1 MLVYQNYHRHSHYTN
16 PRVPD
21 SVVKNEDYA
30 KRAVE
35 LGQTI
40 LSSCEHGW
48 QGNYAECYDLAKANG
63 LKMLFASEAYWVKD
77 RLEKDKTNCHIFLA
91 AKNERG
97 RQALNDVLSE
107 ANISGFYNR
116 PRLDLPL
123 LLSLPSDDIWCTSA
137 CIAGW
142 LYEDADECWKRV
154 ADHFGKNFFLEIQYH
169 NCDFRPDSPFKGQA
183 ELNQHVLE
191 LSRSWGVPII
201 MGCDSHYILPSDAQ
215 ARTDYTNSKGIEY
228 EDEAG
233 MILDFP
239 DGDTAYQRFAQ
250 QAVLSHDEI
259 MEAINNTNV
268 FAEVEEYDS
277 PIFNTDIKMPSM
289 YPGWTQE
296 QKDEEYKRLVL
307 SGWEEYKSEVP
318 EEQWPHYEEEIAKEM
333 QVVIDTKMADYFIL
347 NHHVIKRGKENGGW
361 LTKSG
366 RGSCVSFATNKFL
379 GFTEVDRIAA
389 PVHMYPERFMSTERI
404 LVSMT
409 LPDIDF
415 NVADAAPFAKAQK
428 EILGEEHAYPML
440 AYGTMLTSA
449 AWKLYAKAQ
458 DIPFEV
464 ANEVSNQIKRYEL
477 AVKHAEEDEKDDI
490 DVYDYISPQYK
501 DVFEGSKGYR
511 GIISSWSIAPCAYLL
526 YGGNIR
532 KEIGLVRIKDN
543 LCCCMDGHWAERN
556 HFLKNDLLTVKVVDL
571 IYQIFHRIGMEPPS
585 VTELLKWCATD
596 DKVWDLYK
604 RGATMCLNQV
614 ERSGTS
620 VRVAKY
626 QPRNISELS
635 AFIAAIRPGFKSL
648 YKTFESRVPFSYGV
662 KAFDNLIQTKEMPN
676 SYVLYQEQEM
686 QALHYAG
693 IPMSECYTAIKNI
706 AKKRKEKVLAYKDV
720 FKKGFAKAIVED
732 EGKTEEEADELTNK
746 LWQIIEDSASYSFN
760 CISGD
765 TRIQRGSKGKCAFQP
780 TVDEMYHIMND
791 SAYAKRTGHRSLHDK
806 YKREGYGTA
815 LSMYDDGRL
824 RKNRIVDIVPSGTQ
838 QTYLVKTAS
847 GCQVECT
854 LNHSFPTP
862 FGKKKLSELRI
873 GDQLYCKGAYEK
885 CTAKYVFTDGNYESN
900 LPVKGQRGFQKHPN
914 GASVVYNET
923 RAKHKALRDCCECC
937 GREYSDDVRFEL
949 HHKDLNRY
957 NNTEDNYQWLCV
969 SCHKKAHYQANRR
982 KVYEKGI
989 PTYLDEIIEISPCR
1003 KTTTYDIEMADP
1015 AHTFVSESGLIVSNC
1030 SHSYCV
1036 ALDSL
1041 YEAWLKANH
1050 PLEFYEVAL
1059 NLYEKKGDKDKVAAL
1074 KEEAEKYVDILFPPM
1089 RYGQDNRRMQADPA
1103 TNSIVNSLGS
1113 IKGMSKTMGA
1123 KLYECSQEEHRSFF
1137 DVLRWLDA
1145 RSIKSAKVEPLI
1157 KIDYFNCFGNNV
1169 ELLRLLAWWDFLK
1182 QGTAKSISKDKLVP
1196 EFETMLAKHAT
1207 DKGVKDE
1214 PLKSYKITD
1223 MDGLL
1228 HDVEEYVYSLH
1239 LEELTY
1245 RVKAANQNEILG
1257 YVDMTTQKE
1266 EDRRKLYLL
1275 DVRPL
1280 IGKWNAGKPWKYVF
1294 HCKSVG
1300 SGKVSQLSVTPYLY
1314 NSAVAPAMKGDVI
1327 FAKKVHKDTKG
1338 YWQLD
1343 SYDILPG

>member
-16 PRVPD
+16 PRIPD
-21 SVVKNEDYA
+21 SVTTNEDYA

-48 QGNYAECYDLAKANG
+48 QGNYAECYELAKANG
-63 LKMLFASEAYWVKD
+63 LKLLFATEAYWVKD

-123 LLSLPSDDIWCTSA
+123 LLSLPPDDVWCTSA

-142 LYEDADECWKRV
+142 LYEDADALWKQL
-154 ADHFGKNFFLEIQYH
+154 ADHFGKNFFLEVQYH
-169 NCDFRPDSPFKGQA
+169 NTEPQA
-183 ELNQHVLE
+183 ELNRHILE
-191 LSRSWGVPII
+191 LSKAWDVPII
-201 MGCDSHYILPSDAQ
+201 MGCDSHYIALPDAQ
-215 ARTDYTNSKGIEY
+215 NRTDYLVSKNITYPEEEGWY
-228 EDEAG
+228 
-233 MILDFP
+233 LDMP
-239 DGDTAYQRFAQ
+239 DGDEAYQRFARQ
-250 QAVLSHDEI
+250 GVLSHDEI
-259 MEAINNTNV
+259 LAAVGNTNV
-268 FAEVEEYDS
+268 FAEVEDYDS

-289 YPGWTQE
+289 YPDWTQE
-296 QKDEEYKRLVL
+296 QKDAEYKRLVL
-307 SGWEEYKSEVP
+307 SGWDTYKPEVP
-318 EEQWPHYEEEIAKEM
+318 KDQWPHYEEEIAKEM

-347 NHHVIKRGKENGGW
+347 NYHVIKRGKENGGW
-361 LTKSG
+361 LTRTG
-366 RGSCVSFATNKFL
+366 RGSCVSFITNKLL

-389 PVHMYPERFMSTERI
+389 PVHMYPERFMTTERI
-404 LVSMT
+404 LQANSC
-409 LPDIDF
+409 PDIDF
-415 NVADAAPFAKAQK
+415 NVADATPFAKAQQ
-428 EILGEEHAYPML
+428 EVLGEDHAYPML

-458 DIPFEV
+458 DIPFEI

-477 AVKHAEEDEKDDI
+477 AVKHADEDEKDDI
-490 DVYDYISPQYK
+490 DVYDYISPQYR

-511 GIISSWSIAPCAYLL
+511 GIVSSWSIAPCAYLL
-526 YGGNIR
+526 YAGSIR

-556 HFLKNDLLTVKVVDL
+556 HFLKNDQLTVKVWDL
-571 IYQIFHRIGMEPPS
+571 IYRIFHRLGTEPPS
-585 VTELLKWCATD
+585 VTELLKWCELD
-596 DKVWDLYK
+596 DKPWDLYK
-604 RGATMCLNQV
+604 RGATLCLNQV
-614 ERSGTS
+614 EKKGTS
-620 VRVAKY
+620 ARVAKY
-626 QPRNISELS
+626 QPRNISELA
-635 AFIAAIRPGFKSL
+635 AFIAAIRPGFASMFS
-648 YKTFESRVPFSYGV
+648 TFASRVPFSYGV
-662 KAFDNLIQTKEMPN
+662 KAFDDLIQTKEMPN

-706 AKKRKEKVLAYKDV
+706 AKKRKEKVFAYKDV
-720 FKKGFAKAIVED
+720 FKKGFTKAIVED
-732 EGKTEEEADELTNK
+732 EGKTEEDADELTNK
-746 LWQIIEDSASYSFN
+746 LWQIIEDSASYIFN

-765 TRIQRGSKGKCAFQP
+765 TRIQRGTKGKYSFRP
-780 TVDEMYHIMND
+780 TIDEMYHIMHD
-791 SAYAKRTGHRSLHDK
+791 SAYAKATGHRSLHEK

-815 LSMYDDGRL
+815 LSMYEDGRL
-824 RKNRIVDIVPSGTQ
+824 RLNRIVDIVPSGVQ
-838 QTYLVKTAS
+838 QTYIVKTAS
-847 GCQVECT
+847 GCRVECT
-854 LNHSFPTP
+854 MEHSFPTP
-862 FGKKKLSELRI
+862 SGKKKLFELRV
-873 GDQLYCKGAYEK
+873 GDQLYCKGEYEK
-885 CTAKYVFTDGNYESN
+885 CATKYAFTDGNYESN
-900 LPVKGQRGFQKHPN
+900 LPKKGQMGFQKHPN
-914 GASVVYNET
+914 GASVVYNES
-923 RAKHKALRDCCECC
+923 RARHKANRDRCECC

-949 HHKDLNRY
+949 HHKDLYRC
-957 NNTEDNYQWLCV
+957 NNTEENYQWLCV

-989 PTYLDEIIEISPCR
+989 PTYLDEIVEISTCR
-1003 KTTTYDIEMADP
+1003 ETTTYDIEMADP
-1015 AHTFVSESGLIVSNC
+1015 AHNFVTESGLIVSNC
-1030 SHSYCV
+1030 SHAYCV

-1059 NLYEKKGDKDKVAAL
+1059 NLYEQKGDKDKVAAL
-1074 KEEAEKYVDILFPPM
+1074 KEEAERYFDILFPPM
-1089 RYGQDNRRMQADPA
+1089 RYGQDNRQMRADSA

-1123 KLYECSQEEHRSFF
+1123 KLYECAQQNHKSFF

-1145 RSIKSAKVEPLI
+1145 RSIKSAKIEPLI
-1157 KIDYFNCFGNNV
+1157 KIDYFSRFGNNV
-1169 ELLRLLAWWDFLK
+1169 ELMRLLQLWDFLK
-1182 QGTAKSISKDKLVP
+1182 QGTAKSIAKEKLDP
-1196 EFETMLAKHAT
+1196 TFEEILARHAS
-1207 DKGVKDE
+1207 DLSVKGE

-1223 MDGLL
+1223 IDGLL
-1228 HDVEEYVYSLH
+1228 DEVEKHIFSLH
-1239 LEELTY
+1239 LEELPY

-1314 NSAVAPAMKGDVI
+1314 NSSPCPAMKGDVI
-1327 FAKKVHKDTKG
+1327 FAKHVHKDDKG

-1343 SYDILPG
+1343 SYDILPA

>member
-16 PRVPD
+16 TRVPD
-21 SVVKNEDYA
+21 SVVTNEDYA

-48 QGNYAECYDLAKANG
+48 QGNYAECYDLAKAHG
-63 LKMLFASEAYWVKD
+63 LKLLFASEAYWVKD

-116 PRLDLPL
+116 PRVDLPL

-142 LYEDADECWKRV
+142 LYEDADECWKQM
-154 ADHFGKNFFLEIQYH
+154 ADHFGKNFFLEVQYH

-183 ELNQHVLE
+183 DLNQHILE

-215 ARTDYTNSKGIEY
+215 ARTDYTNSKGITY
-228 EDEAG
+228 EDEEG

-307 SGWEEYKSEVP
+307 CGWDAYKSEVP
-318 EEQWPHYEEEIAKEM
+318 EEKWPHYEEEIAKEM
-333 QVVIDTKMADYFIL
+333 QVVIDTKMSDYFIL

-361 LTKSG
+361 LTRTG
-366 RGSCVSFATNKFL
+366 RGSAGSFFTNKLL
-379 GFTEVDRIAA
+379 GFTEMDRISA

-404 LVSMT
+404 LQSGS

-428 EILGEEHAYPML
+428 EVLGEEHAYPML

-458 DIPFEV
+458 DIPFEI
-464 ANEVSNQIKRYEL
+464 ANEVSNQIKRYEM

-620 VRVAKY
+620 ARVAKY

-760 CISGD
+760 CVAGN
-765 TRIQRGSKGKCAFQP
+765 TRIRLVGVDHESGKWIP
-780 TVDEMYHIMND
+780 TVDALYKMQQ
-791 SAYAKRTGHRSLHDK
+791 SGRLH
-806 YKREGYGTA
+806 YGRA
-815 LSMYDDGRL
+815 LSMFEDGSIRPNL
-824 RKNRIVDIVPSGTQ
+824 IKQIVPSGTQ
-838 QTYLVKTAS
+838 MTYLVCTNTGFK
-847 GCQVECT
+847 VECT
-854 LNHSFPTP
+854 MEHKFPTP
-862 FGKKKLSELRI
+862 RGELPLYKLHWDDEV
-873 GDQLYCKGAYEK
+873 
-885 CTAKYVFTDGNYESN
+885 YVDYGGGY
-900 LPVKGQRGFQKHPN
+900 
-914 GASVVYNET
+914 ASVD
-923 RAKHKALRDCCECC
+923 RIA
-937 GREYSDDVRFEL
+937 
-949 HHKDLNRY
+949 
-957 NNTEDNYQWLCV
+957 
-969 SCHKKAHYQANRR
+969 
-982 KVYEKGI
+982 
-989 PTYLDEIIEISPCR
+989 IIEPAGE
-1003 KTTTYDIEMADP
+1003 TTTYDIEMADP
-1015 AHTFVSESGLIVSNC
+1015 AHNFVTESGLIVSNC

-1059 NLYEKKGDKDKVAAL
+1059 NLYEQKGDKDKVAAL
-1074 KEEAEKYVDILFPPM
+1074 KEEAEKYFDILFPPM
-1089 RYGQDNRRMQADPA
+1089 RYGQDNRQMRADPA

-1113 IKGMSKTMGA
+1113 IKGMSKAMGA
-1123 KLYECSQEEHRSFF
+1123 KLYECARQDHKSFF
-1137 DVLRWLDA
+1137 DVLKWLDE
-1145 RSIKSAKVEPLI
+1145 RSIKSAKVIPLV
-1157 KIDYFNCFGNNV
+1157 KIDYFNSFGNNV
-1169 ELLRLLAWWDFLK
+1169 ELLRLITWWDFFK
-1182 QGTAKSISKDKLVP
+1182 QGTAKTISKDKLSP
-1196 EFETMLAKHAT
+1196 AFEEMLAHYAS
-1207 DKGVKDE
+1207 DKSVKGE
-1214 PLKSYKITD
+1214 PLKSYKIND
-1223 MDGLL
+1223 MEGLL
-1228 HDVEEYVYSLH
+1228 KAIEEYVFSLH
-1239 LEELTY
+1239 LEELPY

-1300 SGKVSQLSVTPYLY
+1300 SGKVSQLSVTPYRY
-1314 NSAVAPAMKGDVI
+1314 NNTIAKALKGDI
-1327 FAKKVHKDTKG
+1327 ILAKHVHKNEKG
-1338 YWQLD
+1338 YWELD
-1343 SYDILPG
+1343 DYEILPG

>member
-16 PRVPD
+16 TRVPD
-21 SVVKNEDYA
+21 SVVTNEDYA

-63 LKMLFASEAYWVKD
+63 LKLLFASEAYWVKD

-116 PRLDLPL
+116 PRVDLPL

-142 LYEDADECWKRV
+142 LYEDADECWKQM
-154 ADHFGKNFFLEIQYH
+154 ADHFGKNFFLEVQYH

-228 EDEAG
+228 EDETG

-307 SGWEEYKSEVP
+307 CGWDAYKSEVP
-318 EEQWPHYEEEIAKEM
+318 EEKWPHYEEEIAKEM
-333 QVVIDTKMADYFIL
+333 QVVIDTKMSDYFIL
-347 NHHVIKRGKENGGW
+347 NHHVIRRGKENGGW
-361 LTKSG
+361 LTRTG
-366 RGSCVSFATNKFL
+366 RGSAGSFFTNKLL
-379 GFTEVDRIAA
+379 GFTEMDRISA

-404 LVSMT
+404 LQSGS

-428 EILGEEHAYPML
+428 EVLGEEHAYPML

-458 DIPFEV
+458 DIPFEI
-464 ANEVSNQIKRYEL
+464 ANEVSNQIKRYEM
-477 AVKHAEEDEKDDI
+477 AVKHAEEDEKDEI

-620 VRVAKY
+620 ARVAKY

-635 AFIAAIRPGFKSL
+635 AFIAAIRPG
-648 YKTFESRVPFSYGV
+648 
-662 KAFDNLIQTKEMPN
+662 
-676 SYVLYQEQEM
+676 
-686 QALHYAG
+686 
-693 IPMSECYTAIKNI
+693 
-706 AKKRKEKVLAYKDV
+706 
-720 FKKGFAKAIVED
+720 
-732 EGKTEEEADELTNK
+732 
-746 LWQIIEDSASYSFN
+746 
-760 CISGD
+760 
-765 TRIQRGSKGKCAFQP
+765 
-780 TVDEMYHIMND
+780 
-791 SAYAKRTGHRSLHDK
+791 
-806 YKREGYGTA
+806 
-815 LSMYDDGRL
+815 
-824 RKNRIVDIVPSGTQ
+824 
-838 QTYLVKTAS
+838 
-847 GCQVECT
+847 
-854 LNHSFPTP
+854 
-862 FGKKKLSELRI
+862 
-873 GDQLYCKGAYEK
+873 
-885 CTAKYVFTDGNYESN
+885 
-900 LPVKGQRGFQKHPN
+900 
-914 GASVVYNET
+914 
-923 RAKHKALRDCCECC
+923 
-937 GREYSDDVRFEL
+937 
-949 HHKDLNRY
+949 
-957 NNTEDNYQWLCV
+957 
-969 SCHKKAHYQANRR
+969 
-982 KVYEKGI
+982 
-989 PTYLDEIIEISPCR
+989 
-1003 KTTTYDIEMADP
+1003 
-1015 AHTFVSESGLIVSNC
+1015 
-1030 SHSYCV
+1030 
-1036 ALDSL
+1036 
-1041 YEAWLKANH
+1041 
-1050 PLEFYEVAL
+1050 
-1059 NLYEKKGDKDKVAAL
+1059 
-1074 KEEAEKYVDILFPPM
+1074 
-1089 RYGQDNRRMQADPA
+1089 
-1103 TNSIVNSLGS
+1103 
-1113 IKGMSKTMGA
+1113 
-1123 KLYECSQEEHRSFF
+1123 
-1137 DVLRWLDA
+1137 
-1145 RSIKSAKVEPLI
+1145 
-1157 KIDYFNCFGNNV
+1157 
-1169 ELLRLLAWWDFLK
+1169 
-1182 QGTAKSISKDKLVP
+1182 
-1196 EFETMLAKHAT
+1196 
-1207 DKGVKDE
+1207 
-1214 PLKSYKITD
+1214 
-1223 MDGLL
+1223 
-1228 HDVEEYVYSLH
+1228 
-1239 LEELTY
+1239 
-1245 RVKAANQNEILG
+1245 
-1257 YVDMTTQKE
+1257 
-1266 EDRRKLYLL
+1266 
-1275 DVRPL
+1275 
-1280 IGKWNAGKPWKYVF
+1280 
-1294 HCKSVG
+1294 
-1300 SGKVSQLSVTPYLY
+1300 
-1314 NSAVAPAMKGDVI
+1314 
-1327 FAKKVHKDTKG
+1327 
-1338 YWQLD
+1338 
-1343 SYDILPG
+1343 

>member
-1 MLVYQNYHRHSHYTN
+1 
-16 PRVPD
+16 
-21 SVVKNEDYA
+21 
-30 KRAVE
+30 
-35 LGQTI
+35 
-40 LSSCEHGW
+40 
-48 QGNYAECYDLAKANG
+48 
-63 LKMLFASEAYWVKD
+63 
-77 RLEKDKTNCHIFLA
+77 
-91 AKNERG
+91 
-97 RQALNDVLSE
+97 
-107 ANISGFYNR
+107 
-116 PRLDLPL
+116 
-123 LLSLPSDDIWCTSA
+123 
-137 CIAGW
+137 
-142 LYEDADECWKRV
+142 
-154 ADHFGKNFFLEIQYH
+154 
-169 NCDFRPDSPFKGQA
+169 
-183 ELNQHVLE
+183 
-191 LSRSWGVPII
+191 
-201 MGCDSHYILPSDAQ
+201 
-215 ARTDYTNSKGIEY
+215 
-228 EDEAG
+228 
-233 MILDFP
+233 
-239 DGDTAYQRFAQ
+239 
-250 QAVLSHDEI
+250 
-259 MEAINNTNV
+259 
-268 FAEVEEYDS
+268 
-277 PIFNTDIKMPSM
+277 
-289 YPGWTQE
+289 
-296 QKDEEYKRLVL
+296 
-307 SGWEEYKSEVP
+307 
-318 EEQWPHYEEEIAKEM
+318 
-333 QVVIDTKMADYFIL
+333 
-347 NHHVIKRGKENGGW
+347 
-361 LTKSG
+361 
-366 RGSCVSFATNKFL
+366 
-379 GFTEVDRIAA
+379 
-389 PVHMYPERFMSTERI
+389 
-404 LVSMT
+404 
-409 LPDIDF
+409 
-415 NVADAAPFAKAQK
+415 
-428 EILGEEHAYPML
+428 
-440 AYGTMLTSA
+440 
-449 AWKLYAKAQ
+449 
-458 DIPFEV
+458 
-464 ANEVSNQIKRYEL
+464 
-477 AVKHAEEDEKDDI
+477 
-490 DVYDYISPQYK
+490 
-501 DVFEGSKGYR
+501 
-511 GIISSWSIAPCAYLL
+511 
-526 YGGNIR
+526 
-532 KEIGLVRIKDN
+532 
-543 LCCCMDGHWAERN
+543 
-556 HFLKNDLLTVKVVDL
+556 
-571 IYQIFHRIGMEPPS
+571 MEPPS

-620 VRVAKY
+620 ARVAKY

-648 YKTFESRVPFSYGV
+648 YKTFESRVPFSYCV

-732 EGKTEEEADELTNK
+732 EGKSEEEADELTNK

-760 CISGD
+760 
-765 TRIQRGSKGKCAFQP
+765 A
-780 TVDEMYHIMND
+780 
-791 SAYAKRTGHRSLHDK
+791 
-806 YKREGYGTA
+806 
-815 LSMYDDGRL
+815 
-824 RKNRIVDIVPSGTQ
+824 
-838 QTYLVKTAS
+838 
-847 GCQVECT
+847 
-854 LNHSFPTP
+854 
-862 FGKKKLSELRI
+862 
-873 GDQLYCKGAYEK
+873 
-885 CTAKYVFTDGNYESN
+885 
-900 LPVKGQRGFQKHPN
+900 
-914 GASVVYNET
+914 
-923 RAKHKALRDCCECC
+923 
-937 GREYSDDVRFEL
+937 
-949 HHKDLNRY
+949 
-957 NNTEDNYQWLCV
+957 
-969 SCHKKAHYQANRR
+969 
-982 KVYEKGI
+982 
-989 PTYLDEIIEISPCR
+989 
-1003 KTTTYDIEMADP
+1003 
-1015 AHTFVSESGLIVSNC
+1015 

-1074 KEEAEKYVDILFPPM
+1074 KEEAEKYFDILFPPM

-1103 TNSIVNSLGS
+1103 TNSIINSLGS

-1182 QGTAKSISKDKLVP
+1182 QGTAKSISKEKLVP

-1228 HDVEEYVYSLH
+1228 HDIEEYVYSLH

-1343 SYDILPG
+1343 NYDILPG

>member
-16 PRVPD
+16 TRVPD
-21 SVVKNEDYA
+21 SVVTNEDYA

-63 LKMLFASEAYWVKD
+63 LKLLFASEAYWVKD

-116 PRLDLPL
+116 PRVDLPL

-142 LYEDADECWKRV
+142 LYEDADECWKQM
-154 ADHFGKNFFLEIQYH
+154 ADHFGKNFFLEVQYH

-228 EDEAG
+228 EDETG

-307 SGWEEYKSEVP
+307 CGWDAYKSEVP
-318 EEQWPHYEEEIAKEM
+318 EEKWTHYEEEIAKEM
-333 QVVIDTKMADYFIL
+333 QVVIDTKMSDYFIL

-361 LTKSG
+361 LTRTG
-366 RGSCVSFATNKFL
+366 RGSAGSFFTNKLL
-379 GFTEVDRIAA
+379 GFTEMDRISA

-404 LVSMT
+404 LQSGS

-428 EILGEEHAYPML
+428 EVLGEERAYPML

-458 DIPFEV
+458 DIPFEI
-464 ANEVSNQIKRYEL
+464 ANEVSNQIKRYEM

-620 VRVAKY
+620 ARVAKY

-662 KAFDNLIQTKEMPN
+662 KAFDNLIQTNEMPN

-732 EGKTEEEADELTNK
+732 EGKSEEEADELTNK

-760 CISGD
+760 
-765 TRIQRGSKGKCAFQP
+765 A
-780 TVDEMYHIMND
+780 
-791 SAYAKRTGHRSLHDK
+791 
-806 YKREGYGTA
+806 
-815 LSMYDDGRL
+815 
-824 RKNRIVDIVPSGTQ
+824 
-838 QTYLVKTAS
+838 
-847 GCQVECT
+847 
-854 LNHSFPTP
+854 
-862 FGKKKLSELRI
+862 
-873 GDQLYCKGAYEK
+873 
-885 CTAKYVFTDGNYESN
+885 
-900 LPVKGQRGFQKHPN
+900 
-914 GASVVYNET
+914 
-923 RAKHKALRDCCECC
+923 
-937 GREYSDDVRFEL
+937 
-949 HHKDLNRY
+949 
-957 NNTEDNYQWLCV
+957 
-969 SCHKKAHYQANRR
+969 
-982 KVYEKGI
+982 
-989 PTYLDEIIEISPCR
+989 
-1003 KTTTYDIEMADP
+1003 
-1015 AHTFVSESGLIVSNC
+1015 

-1059 NLYEKKGDKDKVAAL
+1059 NLYEQKGDKDKVAAL
-1074 KEEAEKYVDILFPPM
+1074 KEEAEKYFDILFPPM
-1089 RYGQDNRRMQADPA
+1089 RYGQDNRQMRADPK

-1113 IKGMSKTMGA
+1113 IKGMSKAMGA
-1123 KLYECSQEEHRSFF
+1123 KLYECAQQDHKSFF
-1137 DVLRWLDA
+1137 DVLKWLDE
-1145 RSIKSAKVEPLI
+1145 RSIKSAKVIPLV
-1157 KIDYFNCFGNNV
+1157 KIDYFNSFGNNV
-1169 ELLRLLAWWDFLK
+1169 ELLRLITWWDFFK
-1182 QGTAKSISKDKLVP
+1182 QGTAKTISKDKLSP
-1196 EFETMLAKHAT
+1196 AFEEMLSRYAS
-1207 DKGVKDE
+1207 DKSVKGE
-1214 PLKSYKITD
+1214 PLKSYKIND

-1228 HDVEEYVYSLH
+1228 EAIEEYVFSLH
-1239 LEELTY
+1239 LEELPY

-1300 SGKVSQLSVTPYLY
+1300 SGKVSQLSVTPYRY
-1314 NSAVAPAMKGDVI
+1314 NNTIAKALKGDI
-1327 FAKKVHKDTKG
+1327 ILAKHVHKNEKG
-1338 YWQLD
+1338 YWELD
-1343 SYDILPG
+1343 DYEILPG

>member
-16 PRVPD
+16 TRVPD
-21 SVVKNEDYA
+21 SVVTNEDYA

-63 LKMLFASEAYWVKD
+63 LKLLFASEAYWVKD

-116 PRLDLPL
+116 PRVDLPL
-123 LLSLPSDDIWCTSA
+123 LLSLPPDDIWCTSA

-142 LYEDADECWKRV
+142 LYEDADECWKQM
-154 ADHFGKNFFLEIQYH
+154 ADHFGKNFFLEVQYH

-228 EDEAG
+228 EDETG

-307 SGWEEYKSEVP
+307 CGWDAYKSEVS
-318 EEQWPHYEEEIAKEM
+318 EEKWTHYEEEIAKEM
-333 QVVIDTKMADYFIL
+333 QVVIDTKMSDYFIL

-361 LTKSG
+361 LTRTG
-366 RGSCVSFATNKFL
+366 RGSAGSFFTNKLL
-379 GFTEVDRIAA
+379 GFTEMDRISA

-404 LVSMT
+404 LQSGS

-428 EILGEEHAYPML
+428 EVLGEEHAYPML

-458 DIPFEV
+458 DIPFEI
-464 ANEVSNQIKRYEL
+464 ANEVSNQIKRYEM

-532 KEIGLVRIKDN
+532 KEIGLVKIKDN

-620 VRVAKY
+620 ARVAKY

-662 KAFDNLIQTKEMPN
+662 KAFDNLIQTNEMPN

-732 EGKTEEEADELTNK
+732 EGKSEEEADELTNK

-760 CISGD
+760 
-765 TRIQRGSKGKCAFQP
+765 A
-780 TVDEMYHIMND
+780 
-791 SAYAKRTGHRSLHDK
+791 
-806 YKREGYGTA
+806 
-815 LSMYDDGRL
+815 
-824 RKNRIVDIVPSGTQ
+824 
-838 QTYLVKTAS
+838 
-847 GCQVECT
+847 
-854 LNHSFPTP
+854 
-862 FGKKKLSELRI
+862 
-873 GDQLYCKGAYEK
+873 
-885 CTAKYVFTDGNYESN
+885 
-900 LPVKGQRGFQKHPN
+900 
-914 GASVVYNET
+914 
-923 RAKHKALRDCCECC
+923 
-937 GREYSDDVRFEL
+937 
-949 HHKDLNRY
+949 
-957 NNTEDNYQWLCV
+957 
-969 SCHKKAHYQANRR
+969 
-982 KVYEKGI
+982 
-989 PTYLDEIIEISPCR
+989 
-1003 KTTTYDIEMADP
+1003 
-1015 AHTFVSESGLIVSNC
+1015 

-1059 NLYEKKGDKDKVAAL
+1059 NLYEQKGDKDKVAAL
-1074 KEEAEKYVDILFPPM
+1074 KEEAEKYFDILFPPM
-1089 RYGQDNRRMQADPA
+1089 RYGQDNRQMRADPA

-1113 IKGMSKTMGA
+1113 IKGMSKAMGA
-1123 KLYECSQEEHRSFF
+1123 KLYECARQDHKSFF
-1137 DVLRWLDA
+1137 DVLKWLDE
-1145 RSIKSAKVEPLI
+1145 RSIKSAKVIPLV
-1157 KIDYFNCFGNNV
+1157 KIDYFNSFGNNV
-1169 ELLRLLAWWDFLK
+1169 ELLRLITWWDFFK
-1182 QGTAKSISKDKLVP
+1182 QGTAKTISKDKLSP
-1196 EFETMLAKHAT
+1196 AFEEMLSRYAS
-1207 DKGVKDE
+1207 DKSVKGE
-1214 PLKSYKITD
+1214 PLKSYKIND

-1228 HDVEEYVYSLH
+1228 EAIDEYVFSLH
-1239 LEELTY
+1239 LEELPY

-1280 IGKWNAGKPWKYVF
+1280 IGKWNAGKPWNYIF

-1300 SGKVSQLSVTPYLY
+1300 SGKVSQLSVTPYRY
-1314 NSAVAPAMKGDVI
+1314 NNTITKALKGDI
-1327 FAKKVHKDTKG
+1327 ILAKHVHKNEKG
-1338 YWQLD
+1338 YWELD
-1343 SYDILPG
+1343 DYEILPG

>member
-16 PRVPD
+16 TRVPD
-21 SVVKNEDYA
+21 SVVTNEDYA

-35 LGQTI
+35 LGQAI

-63 LKMLFASEAYWVKD
+63 LKLLFASEAYWVKD

-116 PRLDLPL
+116 PRVDLPL

-142 LYEDADECWKRV
+142 LYEDADECWKQM
-154 ADHFGKNFFLEIQYH
+154 ADHFGKNFFLEVQYH

-183 ELNQHVLE
+183 DLNQHILE

-215 ARTDYTNSKGIEY
+215 ARTDYTNSKGITY
-228 EDEAG
+228 EDEEG

-307 SGWEEYKSEVP
+307 CGWEEYKSEVP

-347 NHHVIKRGKENGGW
+347 NYHVIKRGKENGGW
-361 LTKSG
+361 LTKTG
-366 RGSCVSFATNKFL
+366 RGSCVSFITNKLL

-389 PVHMYPERFMSTERI
+389 PVHMYPERFMTTERI
-404 LVSMT
+404 LKAGT
-409 LPDIDF
+409 CPDIDF
-415 NVADAAPFAKAQK
+415 NVAEQEPFAKAQQ
-428 EILGEEHAYPML
+428 EVLGEDHAYPML

-458 DIPFEV
+458 DIPFEL
-464 ANEVSNQIKRYEL
+464 ANTVSEQIKRYET
-477 AVKHAEEDEKDDI
+477 AVKHADEDEKDDI
-490 DVYDYISPQYK
+490 DVYDYISSELK
-501 DVFEGSKGYR
+501 EVFEGSKGYR
-511 GIISSWSIAPCAYLL
+511 GIVSSWSVAPCAYLL
-526 YGGNIR
+526 YSGNIR
-532 KEIGLVRIKDN
+532 KEIGLVRIKDH
-543 LCCCMDGHWAERN
+543 LCCCMDGHWAERC
-556 HFLKNDLLTVKVVDL
+556 HFLKNDLLIVSVWKL
-571 IYQIFHRIGMEPPS
+571 IYEVFHRLGTEPFS
-585 VTELLKWCATD
+585 VNELLQKCAIDATP
-596 DKVWDLYK
+596 WDLYK
-604 RGATMCLNQV
+604 RGATLCLNQV
-614 ERSGTS
+614 EKKGTS
-620 VRVAKY
+620 ARVAKY
-626 QPRNISELS
+626 HPTNISELS
-635 AFIAAIRPGFKSL
+635 AFIAAIRPGFASMFS
-648 YKTFESRVPFSYGV
+648 TFASRVPFSYGV

-706 AKKRKEKVLAYKDV
+706 AKKRKEKVFAYKDV
-720 FKKGFAKAIVED
+720 FKKGFSKAIIED
-732 EGKTEEEADELTNK
+732 EKKSPEEADELTEK
-746 LWQIIEDSASYSFN
+746 LWRIIEDSASYIFN
-760 CISGD
+760 CVSGD
-765 TRIQRGSKGKCAFQP
+765 TRLQRAGERNRKFQP
-780 TVDEMYHIMND
+780 TIDEMYRIMHD
-791 SAYAKRTGHRSLHDK
+791 HDFAKQTGHRSLYDK
-806 YKREGYGTA
+806 YHREGYGNA
-815 LSMYDDGRL
+815 LSMCDDGRI
-824 RKNRIVDIVPSGTQ
+824 RKNKIIDIVPSGVQ
-838 QTYLVKTAS
+838 QTFSVRTSFGGY
-847 GCQVECT
+847 VECT
-854 LNHSFPTP
+854 IDHQFPTP
-862 FGKKKLSELRI
+862 DGQKKLRDLRV
-873 GDQLYCKGAYEK
+873 GDKVFCKGKCEK
-885 CTAKYVFTDGNYESN
+885 CRDKYNVGHFKPYDAARSLHREQRDSCEICGAEYDGI
-900 LPVKGQRGFQKHPN
+900 K
-914 GASVVYNET
+914 
-923 RAKHKALRDCCECC
+923 
-937 GREYSDDVRFEL
+937 RFEL
-949 HHKDLNRY
+949 HHKDLNRK
-957 NNTEDNYQWLCV
+957 NDVPENYQWLCV
-969 SCHKKAHYQANRR
+969 SCHKKVHYKANRR

-989 PTYLDEIIEISPCR
+989 PTYLDEIVEITPLR
-1003 KTTTYDIEMADP
+1003 ETTTYDIEMADP
-1015 AHTFVSESGLIVSNC
+1015 AHNFVTESGLVVSNC
-1030 SHSYCV
+1030 SHAYCV

-1059 NLYEKKGDKDKVAAL
+1059 NLYEKKGDKDKVYAL
-1074 KEEAEKYVDILFPPM
+1074 KEEAEKYFDILFPPM
-1089 RYGQDNRRMQADPA
+1089 RYGQDNRQMRADPE

-1113 IKGMSKTMGA
+1113 IKGMSKTMGT

-1137 DVLRWLDA
+1137 DVLRWLDE

-1157 KIDYFNCFGNNV
+1157 KIDYFNQFGNNV
-1169 ELLRLLAWWDFLK
+1169 ELLRLLQWWDFFK
-1182 QGTAKSISKDKLVP
+1182 QGTAKTISKEKLTP
-1196 EFETMLAKHAT
+1196 EFEELLARHAT
-1207 DKGVKDE
+1207 DKSVKDE

-1228 HDVEEYVYSLH
+1228 KDIETHVFSQH
-1239 LEELTY
+1239 LEELPY
-1245 RVKAANQNEILG
+1245 RVKAANQNDILG

-1275 DVRPL
+1275 NVRPL

-1300 SGKVSQLSVTPYLY
+1300 SGKVSQLSVSPYLY

-1327 FAKKVHKDTKG
+1327 LAKHVHKDEKG

-1343 SYDILPG
+1343 SYEILPG

>member
-16 PRVPD
+16 TRVPD
-21 SVVKNEDYA
+21 SVVTNEDYA

-63 LKMLFASEAYWVKD
+63 LKLLFASEAYWVKD

-116 PRLDLPL
+116 PRVDLPL

-142 LYEDADECWKRV
+142 LYEDADECWKQM
-154 ADHFGKNFFLEIQYH
+154 ADHFGKNFFLEVQYH

-228 EDEAG
+228 EDETG

-307 SGWEEYKSEVP
+307 CGWDAYKYEVP
-318 EEQWPHYEEEIAKEM
+318 EEKWTHYEEEIAKEM
-333 QVVIDTKMADYFIL
+333 QVVIDTKMSDYFIL

-361 LTKSG
+361 LTRTG
-366 RGSCVSFATNKFL
+366 RGSAGSFFTNKLL
-379 GFTEVDRIAA
+379 GFTEMDRISA

-404 LVSMT
+404 LQSGS

-428 EILGEEHAYPML
+428 EVLGEEHAYPML

-458 DIPFEV
+458 DIPFEI
-464 ANEVSNQIKRYEL
+464 ANEVSNQIKRYEM

-620 VRVAKY
+620 ARVAKY

-720 FKKGFAKAIVED
+720 FKKGFAKAIVKD

-760 CISGD
+760 CVAGN
-765 TRIQRGSKGKCAFQP
+765 TRIRLVGVDHESGKWIP
-780 TVDEMYHIMND
+780 TVDALYKMQQSGRLHY
-791 SAYAKRTGHRSLHDK
+791 GH
-806 YKREGYGTA
+806 A
-815 LSMYDDGRL
+815 LSMFEDGSIRPNL
-824 RKNRIVDIVPSGTQ
+824 IKQIVPSGTQ
-838 QTYLVKTAS
+838 MTYLVCTNTGFK
-847 GCQVECT
+847 VECT
-854 LNHSFPTP
+854 MEHKFPTP
-862 FGKKKLSELRI
+862 RGELPLYKLHWDDEV
-873 GDQLYCKGAYEK
+873 
-885 CTAKYVFTDGNYESN
+885 YVDYGGGY
-900 LPVKGQRGFQKHPN
+900 
-914 GASVVYNET
+914 ASVD
-923 RAKHKALRDCCECC
+923 RIA
-937 GREYSDDVRFEL
+937 
-949 HHKDLNRY
+949 
-957 NNTEDNYQWLCV
+957 
-969 SCHKKAHYQANRR
+969 
-982 KVYEKGI
+982 
-989 PTYLDEIIEISPCR
+989 IIEPAGE
-1003 KTTTYDIEMADP
+1003 TTTYDIEMADP
-1015 AHTFVSESGLIVSNC
+1015 AHNFVTESGLIVSNC
-1030 SHSYCV
+1030 SHSYCA

-1059 NLYEKKGDKDKVAAL
+1059 NLYEQKGDKDKVAAL
-1074 KEEAEKYVDILFPPM
+1074 KEEAEKYFDILFPPM
-1089 RYGQDNRRMQADPA
+1089 RYGQDNRQMRADLK

-1113 IKGMSKTMGA
+1113 IKGMNKAMGT
-1123 KLYECSQEEHRSFF
+1123 KLYECAQQDHQSFF
-1137 DVLRWLDA
+1137 DVLKWLDE
-1145 RSIKSAKVEPLI
+1145 RSIKSAKVIPLV
-1157 KIDYFNCFGNNV
+1157 KIDYFNSFGNNV
-1169 ELLRLLAWWDFLK
+1169 ELLRLITWWDFFK
-1182 QGTAKSISKDKLVP
+1182 QGTAKTISKDKLSP
-1196 EFETMLAKHAT
+1196 AFEEMLSLYAS
-1207 DKGVKDE
+1207 DKSVKGE
-1214 PLKSYKITD
+1214 PLKSYKIND
-1223 MDGLL
+1223 MNGLL
-1228 HDVEEYVYSLH
+1228 KAIEEYVFSLH
-1239 LEELTY
+1239 LEELPY

-1280 IGKWNAGKPWKYVF
+1280 IGKWNAGKPWKYIF

-1300 SGKVSQLSVTPYLY
+1300 SGKVSQLSVTPYRY
-1314 NSAVAPAMKGDVI
+1314 NNTITKALKGDI
-1327 FAKKVHKDTKG
+1327 ILAKHVHKNEKG
-1338 YWQLD
+1338 YWELD
-1343 SYDILPG
+1343 DYEILPG

>member
-16 PRVPD
+16 TRVPD
-21 SVVKNEDYA
+21 SVVTNEDYA

-63 LKMLFASEAYWVKD
+63 LKLLFASEAYWVKD

-116 PRLDLPL
+116 PRVDLPL
-123 LLSLPSDDIWCTSA
+123 LLSLPADDIWCTSA

-142 LYEDADECWKRV
+142 LYEDADECWKQM
-154 ADHFGKNFFLEIQYH
+154 ADHFGKNFFLEVQYH

-228 EDEAG
+228 EDETG

-307 SGWEEYKSEVP
+307 CGWDAYKSEVP
-318 EEQWPHYEEEIAKEM
+318 EEKWPHYEEEIAKEM
-333 QVVIDTKMADYFIL
+333 QVVIDTKMSDYFIL

-361 LTKSG
+361 LTRTG
-366 RGSCVSFATNKFL
+366 RGSAGSFFTNKLL
-379 GFTEVDRIAA
+379 GFTEMDRISA

-404 LVSMT
+404 LQSGS

-428 EILGEEHAYPML
+428 EVLGEEHAYPML

-458 DIPFEV
+458 DIPFEI
-464 ANEVSNQIKRYEL
+464 ANEVSNQIKRYEM

-620 VRVAKY
+620 ARVAKY

-706 AKKRKEKVLAYKDV
+706 AKKRKEKVLAHKDV

-732 EGKTEEEADELTNK
+732 EGKTEEEADVLTNK

-760 CISGD
+760 
-765 TRIQRGSKGKCAFQP
+765 A
-780 TVDEMYHIMND
+780 
-791 SAYAKRTGHRSLHDK
+791 
-806 YKREGYGTA
+806 
-815 LSMYDDGRL
+815 
-824 RKNRIVDIVPSGTQ
+824 
-838 QTYLVKTAS
+838 
-847 GCQVECT
+847 
-854 LNHSFPTP
+854 
-862 FGKKKLSELRI
+862 
-873 GDQLYCKGAYEK
+873 
-885 CTAKYVFTDGNYESN
+885 
-900 LPVKGQRGFQKHPN
+900 
-914 GASVVYNET
+914 
-923 RAKHKALRDCCECC
+923 
-937 GREYSDDVRFEL
+937 
-949 HHKDLNRY
+949 
-957 NNTEDNYQWLCV
+957 
-969 SCHKKAHYQANRR
+969 
-982 KVYEKGI
+982 
-989 PTYLDEIIEISPCR
+989 
-1003 KTTTYDIEMADP
+1003 
-1015 AHTFVSESGLIVSNC
+1015 

-1059 NLYEKKGDKDKVAAL
+1059 NLYEQKGDKDKVAAL
-1074 KEEAEKYVDILFPPM
+1074 KEEAEKYFDILFPPM
-1089 RYGQDNRRMQADPA
+1089 RYGQDNRQMRADPA

-1113 IKGMSKTMGA
+1113 IKGMSKAMGA
-1123 KLYECSQEEHRSFF
+1123 KLYECARQDHKSFF
-1137 DVLRWLDA
+1137 DVLKWLDE
-1145 RSIKSAKVEPLI
+1145 RSIKSAKVIPLV
-1157 KIDYFNCFGNNV
+1157 KIDYFNSFGNNV
-1169 ELLRLLAWWDFLK
+1169 ELLRLITWWDFFK
-1182 QGTAKSISKDKLVP
+1182 QGTAKTISKDKLSP
-1196 EFETMLAKHAT
+1196 AFEEMLSRYAS
-1207 DKGVKDE
+1207 DKSVKGE
-1214 PLKSYKITD
+1214 PLKSYKIND
-1223 MDGLL
+1223 MEGLL
-1228 HDVEEYVYSLH
+1228 QAIEEYVFSLH
-1239 LEELTY
+1239 LEELPY

-1300 SGKVSQLSVTPYLY
+1300 SGKVSQLSVTPYRY
-1314 NSAVAPAMKGDVI
+1314 NNTIAKALKGDI
-1327 FAKKVHKDTKG
+1327 ILAKHVHKNEKG
-1338 YWQLD
+1338 YWELD
-1343 SYDILPG
+1343 DYEILPG

>member
-21 SVVKNEDYA
+21 SVVTNEDYA

-123 LLSLPSDDIWCTSA
+123 LLSLPPDDIWCTSA

-154 ADHFGKNFFLEIQYH
+154 ADHFGKNFFLEVQYH

-268 FAEVEEYDS
+268 FAKVEEYDS

-318 EEQWPHYEEEIAKEM
+318 EEQWPYYEEEIAKEM

-366 RGSCVSFATNKFL
+366 RGSCVSFATNKLL

-464 ANEVSNQIKRYEL
+464 ANDVSNQIKRYEL
-477 AVKHAEEDEKDDI
+477 AVKHAEEDEKEDI

-585 VTELLKWCATD
+585 VAELLKWCATD

-620 VRVAKY
+620 ARAAKY

-662 KAFDNLIQTKEMPN
+662 KAFDDLIQTKEMPN

-765 TRIQRGSKGKCAFQP
+765 TRIRLVGVDHEVGKWIP
-780 TVDEMYHIMND
+780 TVDALYKMQQ
-791 SAYAKRTGHRSLHDK
+791 SGRLH
-806 YKREGYGTA
+806 YGQA
-815 LSMYDDGRL
+815 LSMFEDGSIRPNL
-824 RKNRIVDIVPSGTQ
+824 IKQIVPSGTQ
-838 QTYLVKTAS
+838 MTYLVCTNTGFK
-847 GCQVECT
+847 VECT
-854 LNHSFPTP
+854 MEHKFPTP
-862 FGKKKLSELRI
+862 RGELPLYKLHYDDEV
-873 GDQLYCKGAYEK
+873 
-885 CTAKYVFTDGNYESN
+885 YVDYGGGY
-900 LPVKGQRGFQKHPN
+900 
-914 GASVVYNET
+914 ASVD
-923 RAKHKALRDCCECC
+923 RIA
-937 GREYSDDVRFEL
+937 
-949 HHKDLNRY
+949 
-957 NNTEDNYQWLCV
+957 
-969 SCHKKAHYQANRR
+969 
-982 KVYEKGI
+982 
-989 PTYLDEIIEISPCR
+989 IIEPAGE
-1003 KTTTYDIEMADP
+1003 TTTYDIEMADP
-1015 AHTFVSESGLIVSNC
+1015 AHNFVTESGLIVSNC

-1074 KEEAEKYVDILFPPM
+1074 KEEAEKYFDILFPPM
-1089 RYGQDNRRMQADPA
+1089 RYGQDNRQMRADPA

-1123 KLYECSQEEHRSFF
+1123 KLYECSQDEHRSFF

-1228 HDVEEYVYSLH
+1228 HDIEEYVYSLH

>member
-123 LLSLPSDDIWCTSA
+123 LLSLPPDDIWCTSA

-154 ADHFGKNFFLEIQYH
+154 ADHFGKNFFLEVQYH

-585 VTELLKWCATD
+585 VAELLKWCATD
-596 DKVWDLYK
+596 DQVWDLYK

-620 VRVAKY
+620 ARAAKY

-760 CISGD
+760 
-765 TRIQRGSKGKCAFQP
+765 A
-780 TVDEMYHIMND
+780 
-791 SAYAKRTGHRSLHDK
+791 
-806 YKREGYGTA
+806 
-815 LSMYDDGRL
+815 
-824 RKNRIVDIVPSGTQ
+824 
-838 QTYLVKTAS
+838 
-847 GCQVECT
+847 
-854 LNHSFPTP
+854 
-862 FGKKKLSELRI
+862 
-873 GDQLYCKGAYEK
+873 
-885 CTAKYVFTDGNYESN
+885 
-900 LPVKGQRGFQKHPN
+900 
-914 GASVVYNET
+914 
-923 RAKHKALRDCCECC
+923 
-937 GREYSDDVRFEL
+937 
-949 HHKDLNRY
+949 
-957 NNTEDNYQWLCV
+957 
-969 SCHKKAHYQANRR
+969 
-982 KVYEKGI
+982 
-989 PTYLDEIIEISPCR
+989 
-1003 KTTTYDIEMADP
+1003 
-1015 AHTFVSESGLIVSNC
+1015 

-1074 KEEAEKYVDILFPPM
+1074 KEEAEKYFDILFPPM
-1089 RYGQDNRRMQADPA
+1089 RYGQDNRQMRADPA
-1103 TNSIVNSLGS
+1103 MNAIVNSLGS

-1123 KLYECSQEEHRSFF
+1123 KLYECSQQDHKSFF
-1137 DVLRWLDA
+1137 DVLRWLDE

>member
-16 PRVPD
+16 TRVPD
-21 SVVKNEDYA
+21 SVVTNEDYA

-63 LKMLFASEAYWVKD
+63 LKLLFASEAYWVKD

-116 PRLDLPL
+116 PRVDLPL

-142 LYEDADECWKRV
+142 LYEDADECWKQM
-154 ADHFGKNFFLEIQYH
+154 ADHFGKNFFLEVQYH

-228 EDEAG
+228 EDETG

-307 SGWEEYKSEVP
+307 CGWDAYKSEVP
-318 EEQWPHYEEEIAKEM
+318 EEKWTHYEEEIAKEM
-333 QVVIDTKMADYFIL
+333 QVVIDTKMSDYFIL

-361 LTKSG
+361 LTRTG
-366 RGSCVSFATNKFL
+366 RGSAGSFFTNKLL
-379 GFTEVDRIAA
+379 GFTEMDRISA

-404 LVSMT
+404 LQSGS

-428 EILGEEHAYPML
+428 EVLGEERAYPML

-458 DIPFEV
+458 DIPFEI
-464 ANEVSNQIKRYEL
+464 ANEVSNQIKRYEM

-620 VRVAKY
+620 ARVAKY

-662 KAFDNLIQTKEMPN
+662 KAFDNLIQTNEMPN

-732 EGKTEEEADELTNK
+732 EGKSEEEADELTNK

-760 CISGD
+760 
-765 TRIQRGSKGKCAFQP
+765 A
-780 TVDEMYHIMND
+780 
-791 SAYAKRTGHRSLHDK
+791 
-806 YKREGYGTA
+806 
-815 LSMYDDGRL
+815 
-824 RKNRIVDIVPSGTQ
+824 
-838 QTYLVKTAS
+838 
-847 GCQVECT
+847 
-854 LNHSFPTP
+854 
-862 FGKKKLSELRI
+862 
-873 GDQLYCKGAYEK
+873 
-885 CTAKYVFTDGNYESN
+885 
-900 LPVKGQRGFQKHPN
+900 
-914 GASVVYNET
+914 
-923 RAKHKALRDCCECC
+923 
-937 GREYSDDVRFEL
+937 
-949 HHKDLNRY
+949 
-957 NNTEDNYQWLCV
+957 
-969 SCHKKAHYQANRR
+969 
-982 KVYEKGI
+982 
-989 PTYLDEIIEISPCR
+989 
-1003 KTTTYDIEMADP
+1003 
-1015 AHTFVSESGLIVSNC
+1015 

-1059 NLYEKKGDKDKVAAL
+1059 NLYEQKGDKDKVAAL
-1074 KEEAEKYVDILFPPM
+1074 KEEAEKYFDILFPPM
-1089 RYGQDNRRMQADPA
+1089 RYGQDNRQMRADPA

-1113 IKGMSKTMGA
+1113 IKGMSKAMGA
-1123 KLYECSQEEHRSFF
+1123 KLYECARQDHKSFF
-1137 DVLRWLDA
+1137 DVLKWLDE
-1145 RSIKSAKVEPLI
+1145 RSIKSAKVIPLV
-1157 KIDYFNCFGNNV
+1157 KIDYFNSFGNNV
-1169 ELLRLLAWWDFLK
+1169 ELLRLITWWDFFK
-1182 QGTAKSISKDKLVP
+1182 QGTAKTISKGKLSPAFEEMLSRYASDKSV
-1196 EFETMLAKHAT
+1196 
-1207 DKGVKDE
+1207 KGE
-1214 PLKSYKITD
+1214 PLKSYKIND

-1228 HDVEEYVYSLH
+1228 EAIEEYVFSLH
-1239 LEELTY
+1239 LEELPY

-1300 SGKVSQLSVTPYLY
+1300 SGKVSQLSVTPYRY
-1314 NSAVAPAMKGDVI
+1314 NNTIAKALKGDI
-1327 FAKKVHKDTKG
+1327 ILAKHVHKNEKG
-1338 YWQLD
+1338 YWELD
-1343 SYDILPG
+1343 DYEILPG

>member
-16 PRVPD
+16 TRVPD
-21 SVVKNEDYA
+21 SVVTNEDYA

-63 LKMLFASEAYWVKD
+63 LKLLFASEAYWVKD

-91 AKNERG
+91 AKNESG

-116 PRLDLPL
+116 PRVDLPL
-123 LLSLPSDDIWCTSA
+123 LLSLPADDIWCTSA

-142 LYEDADECWKRV
+142 LYEDADECWKQM
-154 ADHFGKNFFLEIQYH
+154 ADHFGKNFFLEVQYH

-183 ELNQHVLE
+183 ELNQHILE

-215 ARTDYTNSKGIEY
+215 ARTDYTNSKGITY
-228 EDEAG
+228 EDEEG

-307 SGWEEYKSEVP
+307 CGWDVYKSEVP
-318 EEQWPHYEEEIAKEM
+318 EEKWTHYEEEIAKEM
-333 QVVIDTKMADYFIL
+333 QVVIDTKMSDYFIL

-361 LTKSG
+361 LTRTG
-366 RGSCVSFATNKFL
+366 RGSAGSFFTNKLL
-379 GFTEVDRIAA
+379 GFTEMDRISA

-404 LVSMT
+404 LQSGS

-428 EILGEEHAYPML
+428 EVLGEEHAYPML

-458 DIPFEV
+458 DIPFEI
-464 ANEVSNQIKRYEL
+464 ANEVSNQIKRYEM

-620 VRVAKY
+620 ARVAKY

-760 CISGD
+760 
-765 TRIQRGSKGKCAFQP
+765 A
-780 TVDEMYHIMND
+780 
-791 SAYAKRTGHRSLHDK
+791 
-806 YKREGYGTA
+806 
-815 LSMYDDGRL
+815 
-824 RKNRIVDIVPSGTQ
+824 
-838 QTYLVKTAS
+838 
-847 GCQVECT
+847 
-854 LNHSFPTP
+854 
-862 FGKKKLSELRI
+862 
-873 GDQLYCKGAYEK
+873 
-885 CTAKYVFTDGNYESN
+885 
-900 LPVKGQRGFQKHPN
+900 
-914 GASVVYNET
+914 
-923 RAKHKALRDCCECC
+923 
-937 GREYSDDVRFEL
+937 
-949 HHKDLNRY
+949 
-957 NNTEDNYQWLCV
+957 
-969 SCHKKAHYQANRR
+969 
-982 KVYEKGI
+982 
-989 PTYLDEIIEISPCR
+989 
-1003 KTTTYDIEMADP
+1003 
-1015 AHTFVSESGLIVSNC
+1015 

-1059 NLYEKKGDKDKVAAL
+1059 NLYEQKGDKDKVAAL
-1074 KEEAEKYVDILFPPM
+1074 KEEAEKYFDILFPPM
-1089 RYGQDNRRMQADPA
+1089 RYGQDNRQMRADPK

-1113 IKGMSKTMGA
+1113 IKGMSKAMGA
-1123 KLYECSQEEHRSFF
+1123 KLYECARQDHKSFF
-1137 DVLRWLDA
+1137 DVLKWLDE
-1145 RSIKSAKVEPLI
+1145 RSIKSAKVIPLV
-1157 KIDYFNCFGNNV
+1157 KIDYFNSFGNNV
-1169 ELLRLLAWWDFLK
+1169 ELLRLITWWDFFK
-1182 QGTAKSISKDKLVP
+1182 QGTAKTISKDKLSP
-1196 EFETMLAKHAT
+1196 AFEEMLSRYAS
-1207 DKGVKDE
+1207 DKSVKGE
-1214 PLKSYKITD
+1214 PLKSYKIND

-1228 HDVEEYVYSLH
+1228 EAIEEYVFSLH
-1239 LEELTY
+1239 LEELPY

-1280 IGKWNAGKPWKYVF
+1280 IGKWNAGKPWKYIF

-1300 SGKVSQLSVTPYLY
+1300 SGKVSQLSVTPYRY
-1314 NSAVAPAMKGDVI
+1314 NNTITKALKGDI
-1327 FAKKVHKDTKG
+1327 ILAKHVHKNEKG
-1338 YWQLD
+1338 YWELD
-1343 SYDILPG
+1343 DYEILPG

>member
-16 PRVPD
+16 TRVPD
-21 SVVKNEDYA
+21 SVVTNEDYA

-63 LKMLFASEAYWVKD
+63 LKLLFASEAYWVKD

-116 PRLDLPL
+116 PRVDLPL
-123 LLSLPSDDIWCTSA
+123 LLSLPADDIWCTSA

-142 LYEDADECWKRV
+142 LYEDADECWKQM
-154 ADHFGKNFFLEIQYH
+154 ADHFGKNFFLEVQYH

-228 EDEAG
+228 EDETG

-296 QKDEEYKRLVL
+296 QKDDEYKRLVL
-307 SGWEEYKSEVP
+307 CGWDAYKSEVP
-318 EEQWPHYEEEIAKEM
+318 EEKWTHYEEEIAKEM
-333 QVVIDTKMADYFIL
+333 QVVIDTKMSDYFIL

-361 LTKSG
+361 LTRTG
-366 RGSCVSFATNKFL
+366 RGSAGSFFTNKLL
-379 GFTEVDRIAA
+379 GFTEMDRISA

-404 LVSMT
+404 LQSGS

-428 EILGEEHAYPML
+428 EVLGEEHAYPML

-458 DIPFEV
+458 DIPFEI
-464 ANEVSNQIKRYEL
+464 ANEVSNQIKRYEM

-620 VRVAKY
+620 ARVAKY

-662 KAFDNLIQTKEMPN
+662 KAFDNLIQTNEMPN

-732 EGKTEEEADELTNK
+732 EGKSEEEADELTNK

-760 CISGD
+760 
-765 TRIQRGSKGKCAFQP
+765 A
-780 TVDEMYHIMND
+780 
-791 SAYAKRTGHRSLHDK
+791 
-806 YKREGYGTA
+806 
-815 LSMYDDGRL
+815 
-824 RKNRIVDIVPSGTQ
+824 
-838 QTYLVKTAS
+838 
-847 GCQVECT
+847 
-854 LNHSFPTP
+854 
-862 FGKKKLSELRI
+862 
-873 GDQLYCKGAYEK
+873 
-885 CTAKYVFTDGNYESN
+885 
-900 LPVKGQRGFQKHPN
+900 
-914 GASVVYNET
+914 
-923 RAKHKALRDCCECC
+923 
-937 GREYSDDVRFEL
+937 
-949 HHKDLNRY
+949 
-957 NNTEDNYQWLCV
+957 
-969 SCHKKAHYQANRR
+969 
-982 KVYEKGI
+982 
-989 PTYLDEIIEISPCR
+989 
-1003 KTTTYDIEMADP
+1003 
-1015 AHTFVSESGLIVSNC
+1015 

-1059 NLYEKKGDKDKVAAL
+1059 NLYEQKGDKDKVAAL
-1074 KEEAEKYVDILFPPM
+1074 KEEAEKYFDILFPPM
-1089 RYGQDNRRMQADPA
+1089 RYGQDNRQMRADPA

-1113 IKGMSKTMGA
+1113 IKGMSKAMGA
-1123 KLYECSQEEHRSFF
+1123 KLYECARQDHKSFF
-1137 DVLRWLDA
+1137 DVLKWLDE
-1145 RSIKSAKVEPLI
+1145 RSIKSAKVIPLV
-1157 KIDYFNCFGNNV
+1157 KIDYFNSFGNNV
-1169 ELLRLLAWWDFLK
+1169 ELLRLITWWDFFK
-1182 QGTAKSISKDKLVP
+1182 QGTAKTISKDKLSP
-1196 EFETMLAKHAT
+1196 AFEEMLSRYAS
-1207 DKGVKDE
+1207 DKSVKGE
-1214 PLKSYKITD
+1214 PLKSYKIND

-1228 HDVEEYVYSLH
+1228 EAIEEYVFSLH
-1239 LEELTY
+1239 LEELPY

-1280 IGKWNAGKPWKYVF
+1280 IGKWNAGKPWKYIF

-1300 SGKVSQLSVTPYLY
+1300 SGKVSQLSVTPYRY
-1314 NSAVAPAMKGDVI
+1314 NNTITKALKGDI
-1327 FAKKVHKDTKG
+1327 ILAKHVHKNEKG
-1338 YWQLD
+1338 YWELD
-1343 SYDILPG
+1343 DYEILPG

>member
-16 PRVPD
+16 TRVPD
-21 SVVKNEDYA
+21 SVVTNEDYA

-63 LKMLFASEAYWVKD
+63 LKLLFASEAYWVKD

-116 PRLDLPL
+116 PRVDLPL

-142 LYEDADECWKRV
+142 LYEDADECWKQM
-154 ADHFGKNFFLEIQYH
+154 ADHFGKNFFLEVQYH

-215 ARTDYTNSKGIEY
+215 ARTDYTNSKGITY
-228 EDEAG
+228 EDEEG

-307 SGWEEYKSEVP
+307 CGWDAYKSEVP
-318 EEQWPHYEEEIAKEM
+318 EEKWPHYEEEIAKEM

-361 LTKSG
+361 LTRTG
-366 RGSCVSFATNKFL
+366 RGSCVSFITNKLL

-389 PVHMYPERFMSTERI
+389 PVHMYPERFMTTERI
-404 LVSMT
+404 LKAGSC
-409 LPDIDF
+409 PDIDF
-415 NVADAAPFAKAQK
+415 NVADAAPFAKAQQ
-428 EILGEEHAYPML
+428 EVLGEDHAYPML

-458 DIPFEV
+458 EIPYEI

-477 AVKHAEEDEKDDI
+477 AVKHADEDEKADI

-526 YGGNIR
+526 YAGSIR

-556 HFLKNDLLTVKVVDL
+556 HFLKNDQLTVKVWDL
-571 IYQIFHRIGMEPPS
+571 IYRIFHRLGSEPPS
-585 VTELLKWCATD
+585 VAELLRWCESD
-596 DKVWDLYK
+596 EKPWDLYK
-604 RGATMCLNQV
+604 RGATLCLNQV
-614 ERSGTS
+614 EKKGTS
-620 VRVAKY
+620 ARVAKY

-635 AFIAAIRPGFKSL
+635 AFIAAIRPGFASMFS
-648 YKTFESRVPFSYGV
+648 TFASRVPFSYGV

-720 FKKGFAKAIVED
+720 FKKGFTKAIVED
-732 EGKTEEEADELTNK
+732 EGKSEEEADELTNK
-746 LWQIIEDSASYSFN
+746 LWQIIEDSASYLFN
-760 CISGD
+760 S
-765 TRIQRGSKGKCAFQP
+765 
-780 TVDEMYHIMND
+780 
-791 SAYAKRTGHRSLHDK
+791 
-806 YKREGYGTA
+806 
-815 LSMYDDGRL
+815 
-824 RKNRIVDIVPSGTQ
+824 
-838 QTYLVKTAS
+838 
-847 GCQVECT
+847 
-854 LNHSFPTP
+854 
-862 FGKKKLSELRI
+862 
-873 GDQLYCKGAYEK
+873 
-885 CTAKYVFTDGNYESN
+885 
-900 LPVKGQRGFQKHPN
+900 
-914 GASVVYNET
+914 
-923 RAKHKALRDCCECC
+923 
-937 GREYSDDVRFEL
+937 
-949 HHKDLNRY
+949 
-957 NNTEDNYQWLCV
+957 
-969 SCHKKAHYQANRR
+969 
-982 KVYEKGI
+982 
-989 PTYLDEIIEISPCR
+989 
-1003 KTTTYDIEMADP
+1003 
-1015 AHTFVSESGLIVSNC
+1015 
-1030 SHSYCV
+1030 SHAYCV

-1059 NLYEKKGDKDKVAAL
+1059 NLYEQKGDKDKVAAL
-1074 KEEAEKYVDILFPPM
+1074 KEEAEKYFDILFPPM
-1089 RYGQDNRRMQADPA
+1089 RYGQDNRQMRADPE

-1113 IKGMSKTMGA
+1113 IKGMSKAMGA
-1123 KLYECSQEEHRSFF
+1123 KLYECAQQDHQSFF
-1137 DVLRWLDA
+1137 DVLKWLDE
-1145 RSIKSAKVEPLI
+1145 RSIKSAKVIPLV
-1157 KIDYFNCFGNNV
+1157 KIDYFNSFGNNV
-1169 ELLRLLAWWDFLK
+1169 ELLRLITWWDFFK
-1182 QGTAKSISKDKLVP
+1182 QGTAKTISKDKLSP
-1196 EFETMLAKHAT
+1196 AFEEMLSRYAS
-1207 DKGVKDE
+1207 DKSVKGE
-1214 PLKSYKITD
+1214 PLKSYKIND
-1223 MDGLL
+1223 MNGLL
-1228 HDVEEYVYSLH
+1228 KAIEEYVFSLH
-1239 LEELTY
+1239 LEELPY

-1280 IGKWNAGKPWKYVF
+1280 IGKWNAGKPWKYLF

-1300 SGKVSQLSVTPYLY
+1300 SGKVSQLSVTPYRY
-1314 NSAVAPAMKGDVI
+1314 NNTIAKALKGDI
-1327 FAKKVHKDTKG
+1327 ILAKHVHKNEKG
-1338 YWQLD
+1338 YWELD
-1343 SYDILPG
+1343 DYEILPG

>member
-16 PRVPD
+16 TRVPD
-21 SVVKNEDYA
+21 SVVTNEDYA

-63 LKMLFASEAYWVKD
+63 LKLLFASEAYWVKD

-116 PRLDLPL
+116 PRVDLPL

-142 LYEDADECWKRV
+142 LYEDADECWKQM
-154 ADHFGKNFFLEIQYH
+154 ADHFGKNFFLEVQYH

-228 EDEAG
+228 EDETG

-289 YPGWTQE
+289 YPEWTQE

-307 SGWEEYKSEVP
+307 CGWDTYKSEVP
-318 EEQWPHYEEEIAKEM
+318 EEKWPHYEEEIAKEM

-361 LTKSG
+361 LTRTG
-366 RGSCVSFATNKFL
+366 RGSCVSFITNKLL

-389 PVHMYPERFMSTERI
+389 PVHMYPERFMTTERI
-404 LVSMT
+404 LKAGSC
-409 LPDIDF
+409 PDIDF
-415 NVADAAPFAKAQK
+415 NVADAAPFAKAQQ
-428 EILGEEHAYPML
+428 EVLGEDHAYPML

-458 DIPFEV
+458 EIPYEI
-464 ANEVSNQIKRYEL
+464 ANEVSNQIKRYEM

-526 YGGNIR
+526 YAGSIR

-556 HFLKNDLLTVKVVDL
+556 HFLKNDQLTVKVWDL
-571 IYQIFHRIGMEPPS
+571 IYRIFHRLGSEPPS
-585 VTELLKWCATD
+585 VAELLRWCESD
-596 DKVWDLYK
+596 EKPWDLYK
-604 RGATMCLNQV
+604 RGATLCLNQV
-614 ERSGTS
+614 EKKGTS
-620 VRVAKY
+620 ARVAKY

-635 AFIAAIRPGFKSL
+635 AFIAAIRPGFASMFS
-648 YKTFESRVPFSYGV
+648 TFASRVPFSYGV

-720 FKKGFAKAIVED
+720 FKKGFTKAIVED
-732 EGKTEEEADELTNK
+732 EGKSGEEADELTNK
-746 LWQIIEDSASYSFN
+746 LWQIIEDSASYLFN
-760 CISGD
+760 S
-765 TRIQRGSKGKCAFQP
+765 
-780 TVDEMYHIMND
+780 
-791 SAYAKRTGHRSLHDK
+791 
-806 YKREGYGTA
+806 
-815 LSMYDDGRL
+815 
-824 RKNRIVDIVPSGTQ
+824 
-838 QTYLVKTAS
+838 
-847 GCQVECT
+847 
-854 LNHSFPTP
+854 
-862 FGKKKLSELRI
+862 
-873 GDQLYCKGAYEK
+873 
-885 CTAKYVFTDGNYESN
+885 
-900 LPVKGQRGFQKHPN
+900 
-914 GASVVYNET
+914 
-923 RAKHKALRDCCECC
+923 
-937 GREYSDDVRFEL
+937 
-949 HHKDLNRY
+949 
-957 NNTEDNYQWLCV
+957 
-969 SCHKKAHYQANRR
+969 
-982 KVYEKGI
+982 
-989 PTYLDEIIEISPCR
+989 
-1003 KTTTYDIEMADP
+1003 
-1015 AHTFVSESGLIVSNC
+1015 
-1030 SHSYCV
+1030 SHAYCV

-1059 NLYEKKGDKDKVAAL
+1059 NLYEQKGDKDKVAAL
-1074 KEEAEKYVDILFPPM
+1074 KEEAEKYFDILFPPM
-1089 RYGQDNRRMQADPA
+1089 RYGQDNRQMRADPA

-1113 IKGMSKTMGA
+1113 IKGMSKAMGA
-1123 KLYECSQEEHRSFF
+1123 KLYECAQQDHQSFF
-1137 DVLRWLDA
+1137 DVLKWLDE
-1145 RSIKSAKVEPLI
+1145 RSIKSAKVIPLV
-1157 KIDYFNCFGNNV
+1157 KIDYFNSFGNNV
-1169 ELLRLLAWWDFLK
+1169 ELLRLITWWDFFK
-1182 QGTAKSISKDKLVP
+1182 QGTAKTISKDKLSP
-1196 EFETMLAKHAT
+1196 AFEEMLSRYAS
-1207 DKGVKDE
+1207 DKSVKGE
-1214 PLKSYKITD
+1214 PLKSYKIND

-1228 HDVEEYVYSLH
+1228 EAIEEYVFSLH
-1239 LEELTY
+1239 LEELPY

-1280 IGKWNAGKPWKYVF
+1280 IGKWNASKPWKYVF

-1300 SGKVSQLSVTPYLY
+1300 SGKVSQLSVTPYRY
-1314 NSAVAPAMKGDVI
+1314 NNTIAKALKGDI
-1327 FAKKVHKDTKG
+1327 ILAKHVHKNEKG
-1338 YWQLD
+1338 YWELD
-1343 SYDILPG
+1343 DYEILPG

>member
-16 PRVPD
+16 PRIPD
-21 SVVKNEDYA
+21 SVTTNEDYA

-48 QGNYAECYDLAKANG
+48 QGNYAECYELAKANG
-63 LKMLFASEAYWVKD
+63 LKLLFASEAYWVKD

-123 LLSLPSDDIWCTSA
+123 LLSLPPGDVWCTSA

-142 LYEDADECWKRV
+142 LYEDSDALWKQL
-154 ADHFGKNFFLEIQYH
+154 ADHFGKNFFLEVQYH
-169 NCDFRPDSPFKGQA
+169 NTEPQA
-183 ELNQHVLE
+183 ELNRHILE
-191 LSRSWGVPII
+191 LSKAWDVPII
-201 MGCDSHYILPSDAQ
+201 MGCDSHYIALPDAPN
-215 ARTDYTNSKGIEY
+215 RTDYLVSKNITYPEEEGWY
-228 EDEAG
+228 
-233 MILDFP
+233 LDMP
-239 DGDTAYQRFAQ
+239 DGDEAYQRFARQ
-250 QAVLSHDEI
+250 GVLSHEEI
-259 MEAINNTNV
+259 LSAINNTNV

-289 YPGWTQE
+289 YPDWTQE
-296 QKDEEYKRLVL
+296 QKDAEYKRLVL
-307 SGWEEYKSEVP
+307 CGWDAYKSELP
-318 EEQWPHYEEEIAKEM
+318 EEKWPHYEEEIAKEM

-361 LTKSG
+361 LTRTG
-366 RGSCVSFATNKFL
+366 RGSCVSFITNKLL

-389 PVHMYPERFMSTERI
+389 PVHMYPERFMTTERI
-404 LVSMT
+404 LKAGSC
-409 LPDIDF
+409 PDIDF
-415 NVADAAPFAKAQK
+415 NVADAAPFAKAQQ
-428 EILGEEHAYPML
+428 EVLGEDHAYPML

-458 DIPFEV
+458 EV
-464 ANEVSNQIKRYEL
+464 PYEIANEVSNQIKRYEL
-477 AVKHAEEDEKDDI
+477 AVKHADEDEKDDI
-490 DVYDYISPQYK
+490 DVYDYISPQHK

-511 GIISSWSIAPCAYLL
+511 GILSSWSIAPCAYLL
-526 YGGNIR
+526 YAGSIR

-556 HFLKNDLLTVKVVDL
+556 HFLKNDLLTVKVWDL
-571 IYQIFHRIGMEPPS
+571 IYRIFHRLGTEPPS
-585 VTELLKWCATD
+585 VTELLKWCELD
-596 DKVWDLYK
+596 DKPWELYK
-604 RGATMCLNQV
+604 RGATLCLNQV
-614 ERSGTS
+614 EKKGTS
-620 VRVAKY
+620 ARVAKY

-635 AFIAAIRPGFKSL
+635 AFIAAIRPGFASMFS
-648 YKTFESRVPFSYGV
+648 TFASRVPFSYGV

-706 AKKRKEKVLAYKDV
+706 AKKRKEKVFAYKDI
-720 FKKGFAKAIVED
+720 FKKGFSKAIIED
-732 EGKTEEEADELTNK
+732 EGKTEAEADELTDK
-746 LWQIIEDSASYSFN
+746 LWRIIEDSASYIFN
-760 CISGD
+760 CVSSD
-765 TRIQRGSKGKCAFQP
+765 TRIQRAGERNKKFQP
-780 TVDEMYHIMND
+780 TIDEMYHIMHD
-791 SAYAKRTGHRSLHDK
+791 KEYAYATGHRSLYWK
-806 YKREGYGTA
+806 YKREGYGNA
-815 LSMYDDGRL
+815 LSMFEDGRI

-838 QTYLVKTAS
+838 QTYLVKTAT
-847 GCQVECT
+847 GARVECT
-854 LNHSFPTP
+854 LDHSFPTP
-862 FGKKKLSELRI
+862 DGKRSLSELRV
-873 GDQLYCKGAYEK
+873 GNQVYCKGIYEK
-885 CTAKYVFTDGNYESN
+885 CRNNY
-900 LPVKGQRGFQKHPN
+900 
-914 GASVVYNET
+914 SVGDFSIYD
-923 RAKHKALRDCCECC
+923 RARTQHRENHDCCEAC
-937 GREYSDDVRFEL
+937 GRRYDGHARFEL
-949 HHKDLNRY
+949 HHKDLNRH
-957 NNTEDNYQWLCV
+957 NNTEENYQWLCV

-989 PTYLDEIIEISPCR
+989 PTYLDEIVEISPCR
-1003 KTTTYDIEMADP
+1003 ETTTYDIEMADP
-1015 AHTFVSESGLIVSNC
+1015 AHNFVTESGLIVSNC
-1030 SHSYCV
+1030 SHAYCV

-1059 NLYEKKGDKDKVAAL
+1059 NLYEQKGDKDKVAAL
-1074 KEEAEKYVDILFPPM
+1074 KEEAERYFDILFPPM
-1089 RYGQDNRRMQADPA
+1089 RYGQDNRQMRADPA
-1103 TNSIVNSLGS
+1103 TNAIVNSLGS

-1123 KLYECSQEEHRSFF
+1123 KLYECAQQSHKSFF
-1137 DVLRWLDA
+1137 DVLRWLDV

-1157 KIDYFNCFGNNV
+1157 KIDYFSCFGNNV
-1169 ELLRLLAWWDFLK
+1169 ELMRLLQLWDFLK
-1182 QGTAKSISKDKLVP
+1182 QGTAKSISKEKLDPV
-1196 EFETMLAKHAT
+1196 FEEILARHAS
-1207 DKGVKDE
+1207 DLSVKGE

-1223 MDGLL
+1223 MEGLL
-1228 HDVEEYVYSLH
+1228 DEVEQYIFSLY
-1239 LEELTY
+1239 LEELPY

-1314 NSAVAPAMKGDVI
+1314 NSSPCPAMKGDVI
-1327 FAKKVHKDTKG
+1327 FAKHVHKDDKG

-1343 SYDILPG
+1343 SYDILPA

>member
-1 MLVYQNYHRHSHYTN
+1 
-16 PRVPD
+16 
-21 SVVKNEDYA
+21 
-30 KRAVE
+30 
-35 LGQTI
+35 
-40 LSSCEHGW
+40 
-48 QGNYAECYDLAKANG
+48 
-63 LKMLFASEAYWVKD
+63 
-77 RLEKDKTNCHIFLA
+77 
-91 AKNERG
+91 
-97 RQALNDVLSE
+97 
-107 ANISGFYNR
+107 
-116 PRLDLPL
+116 
-123 LLSLPSDDIWCTSA
+123 
-137 CIAGW
+137 
-142 LYEDADECWKRV
+142 
-154 ADHFGKNFFLEIQYH
+154 
-169 NCDFRPDSPFKGQA
+169 
-183 ELNQHVLE
+183 
-191 LSRSWGVPII
+191 
-201 MGCDSHYILPSDAQ
+201 
-215 ARTDYTNSKGIEY
+215 
-228 EDEAG
+228 
-233 MILDFP
+233 
-239 DGDTAYQRFAQ
+239 
-250 QAVLSHDEI
+250 
-259 MEAINNTNV
+259 
-268 FAEVEEYDS
+268 
-277 PIFNTDIKMPSM
+277 
-289 YPGWTQE
+289 
-296 QKDEEYKRLVL
+296 
-307 SGWEEYKSEVP
+307 
-318 EEQWPHYEEEIAKEM
+318 
-333 QVVIDTKMADYFIL
+333 
-347 NHHVIKRGKENGGW
+347 
-361 LTKSG
+361 
-366 RGSCVSFATNKFL
+366 
-379 GFTEVDRIAA
+379 
-389 PVHMYPERFMSTERI
+389 
-404 LVSMT
+404 
-409 LPDIDF
+409 
-415 NVADAAPFAKAQK
+415 
-428 EILGEEHAYPML
+428 ML

-458 DIPFEV
+458 DIPFEI
-464 ANEVSNQIKRYEL
+464 ANEVSNQIKRYEM

-620 VRVAKY
+620 ARVAKY

-760 CISGD
+760 CIAGN
-765 TRIQRGSKGKCAFQP
+765 TRIRLVGVDHESGKWTP
-780 TVDEMYHIMND
+780 TVDALYKMQQ
-791 SAYAKRTGHRSLHDK
+791 SGRLH
-806 YKREGYGTA
+806 YGQA
-815 LSMYDDGRL
+815 LSMFENGSIRPNL
-824 RKNRIVDIVPSGTQ
+824 IKQIVPSGTQ
-838 QTYLVKTAS
+838 MTYLVCTNT
-847 GCQVECT
+847 GFRVECT
-854 LNHSFPTP
+854 MEHKFPTP
-862 FGKKKLSELRI
+862 RGELPLYKLHYDDEV
-873 GDQLYCKGAYEK
+873 
-885 CTAKYVFTDGNYESN
+885 YVDYGSGY
-900 LPVKGQRGFQKHPN
+900 
-914 GASVVYNET
+914 ASVD
-923 RAKHKALRDCCECC
+923 RIA
-937 GREYSDDVRFEL
+937 
-949 HHKDLNRY
+949 
-957 NNTEDNYQWLCV
+957 
-969 SCHKKAHYQANRR
+969 
-982 KVYEKGI
+982 
-989 PTYLDEIIEISPCR
+989 IIEPAGE
-1003 KTTTYDIEMADP
+1003 TTTYDIEMADP
-1015 AHTFVSESGLIVSNC
+1015 AHNFVTESGLIVSNC

-1041 YEAWLKANH
+1041 CEAWLKANY

-1059 NLYEKKGDKDKVAAL
+1059 NLYEQKGDKDKVAAL
-1074 KEEAEKYVDILFPPM
+1074 KEEAEKYFDILFPPM
-1089 RYGQDNRRMQADPA
+1089 RYGQDNRQMRADPA

-1123 KLYECSQEEHRSFF
+1123 KLYECAQQSHKSFF

-1157 KIDYFNCFGNNV
+1157 KIDYFSCFGNNV
-1169 ELLRLLAWWDFLK
+1169 ELIRLLQLWDFLK
-1182 QGTAKSISKDKLVP
+1182 QGTAKSISKEKFDPV
-1196 EFETMLAKHAT
+1196 FEEILARHAS
-1207 DKGVKDE
+1207 DLSVKGE
-1214 PLKSYKITD
+1214 PLKFYKITD
-1223 MDGLL
+1223 MEGLL
-1228 HDVEEYVYSLH
+1228 DEVEQYIFSLH
-1239 LEELTY
+1239 LEELPY

-1280 IGKWNAGKPWKYVF
+1280 IGKWNAGKPWKYIF

-1314 NSAVAPAMKGDVI
+1314 NSSPCPAMKGDVI
-1327 FAKKVHKDTKG
+1327 FAKHVHKDDKG

-1343 SYDILPG
+1343 SYDIIPA

>member
-16 PRVPD
+16 TRVPD
-21 SVVKNEDYA
+21 SVVTNEDYA

-63 LKMLFASEAYWVKD
+63 LKLLFASEAYWVKD

-91 AKNERG
+91 AKNESG

-116 PRLDLPL
+116 PRVDLPL
-123 LLSLPSDDIWCTSA
+123 LLSLPADDIWCTSA

-142 LYEDADECWKRV
+142 LYEDADECWKQM
-154 ADHFGKNFFLEIQYH
+154 ADHFGKNFFLEVQYH

-183 ELNQHVLE
+183 ELNQHILE

-215 ARTDYTNSKGIEY
+215 ARTDYTNSKGITY
-228 EDEAG
+228 EDEEG

-307 SGWEEYKSEVP
+307 CGWDAYKSEVP
-318 EEQWPHYEEEIAKEM
+318 EEKWTHYEEEIAKEM

-361 LTKSG
+361 LTRTG
-366 RGSCVSFATNKFL
+366 RGSCVSFITNKLL

-389 PVHMYPERFMSTERI
+389 PVHMYPERFMTTERI
-404 LVSMT
+404 LKAGSC
-409 LPDIDF
+409 PDIDF
-415 NVADAAPFAKAQK
+415 NVADAAPFAKAQQ
-428 EILGEEHAYPML
+428 EVLGEDHAYPML

-458 DIPFEV
+458 EIPYEI

-477 AVKHAEEDEKDDI
+477 AVKHADEDEKADI

-526 YGGNIR
+526 YAGSIR

-556 HFLKNDLLTVKVVDL
+556 HFLKNDQLTVKVWDL
-571 IYQIFHRIGMEPPS
+571 IYRIFHRLGSEPPS
-585 VTELLKWCATD
+585 VAELLRWCESD
-596 DKVWDLYK
+596 EKPWDLYK
-604 RGATMCLNQV
+604 RGATLCLNQV
-614 ERSGTS
+614 EKKGTS
-620 VRVAKY
+620 ARVAKY

-635 AFIAAIRPGFKSL
+635 AFIAAIRPGFASMFS
-648 YKTFESRVPFSYGV
+648 TFASRVPFSYGV

-706 AKKRKEKVLAYKDV
+706 AKKRKEKVFAYKDV
-720 FKKGFAKAIVED
+720 FKKGFTKAIVED
-732 EGKTEEEADELTNK
+732 EGKSEEEADELTNK
-746 LWQIIEDSASYSFN
+746 LWQIIEDSASYLFN
-760 CISGD
+760 S
-765 TRIQRGSKGKCAFQP
+765 
-780 TVDEMYHIMND
+780 
-791 SAYAKRTGHRSLHDK
+791 
-806 YKREGYGTA
+806 
-815 LSMYDDGRL
+815 
-824 RKNRIVDIVPSGTQ
+824 
-838 QTYLVKTAS
+838 
-847 GCQVECT
+847 
-854 LNHSFPTP
+854 
-862 FGKKKLSELRI
+862 
-873 GDQLYCKGAYEK
+873 
-885 CTAKYVFTDGNYESN
+885 
-900 LPVKGQRGFQKHPN
+900 
-914 GASVVYNET
+914 
-923 RAKHKALRDCCECC
+923 
-937 GREYSDDVRFEL
+937 
-949 HHKDLNRY
+949 
-957 NNTEDNYQWLCV
+957 
-969 SCHKKAHYQANRR
+969 
-982 KVYEKGI
+982 
-989 PTYLDEIIEISPCR
+989 
-1003 KTTTYDIEMADP
+1003 
-1015 AHTFVSESGLIVSNC
+1015 
-1030 SHSYCV
+1030 SHAYCV

-1059 NLYEKKGDKDKVAAL
+1059 NLYEQKGDKDKVAAL
-1074 KEEAEKYVDILFPPM
+1074 KEEAEKYFDILFPPM
-1089 RYGQDNRRMQADPA
+1089 RYGQDNRQMRADPA

-1113 IKGMSKTMGA
+1113 IKGMSKAMGA
-1123 KLYECSQEEHRSFF
+1123 KLYECARQDHKSFF
-1137 DVLRWLDA
+1137 DVLKWLDE
-1145 RSIKSAKVEPLI
+1145 RSVKSAKVIPLV
-1157 KIDYFNCFGNNV
+1157 KIDYFNSFGNNV
-1169 ELLRLLAWWDFLK
+1169 ELLRLITWWDFFK
-1182 QGTAKSISKDKLVP
+1182 QGTAKTISKDKLSP
-1196 EFETMLAKHAT
+1196 AFEEMLAHYAS
-1207 DKGVKDE
+1207 DKSVKGE
-1214 PLKSYKITD
+1214 PLKSYKIND

-1228 HDVEEYVYSLH
+1228 KAIEEYVFSLH
-1239 LEELTY
+1239 LEELPY

-1280 IGKWNAGKPWKYVF
+1280 IGKWNAGKPWKYIF

-1300 SGKVSQLSVTPYLY
+1300 SGKVSQLSVTPYRY
-1314 NSAVAPAMKGDVI
+1314 NNTITKALKGDI
-1327 FAKKVHKDTKG
+1327 ILAKHVHKNEKG
-1338 YWQLD
+1338 YWELD
-1343 SYDILPG
+1343 DYEILPG

>member
-16 PRVPD
+16 TRVPD
-21 SVVKNEDYA
+21 SVVTNEDYA

-48 QGNYAECYDLAKANG
+48 QGNYAECYDLAKTNG
-63 LKMLFASEAYWVKD
+63 LKLLFASEAYWVKD

-116 PRLDLPL
+116 PRVDLPL
-123 LLSLPSDDIWCTSA
+123 LLSLPADDIWCTSA

-142 LYEDADECWKRV
+142 LYEDANECWKQM
-154 ADHFGKNFFLEIQYH
+154 ADHFGKNFFLEVQYH

-215 ARTDYTNSKGIEY
+215 ARTDYTNSKGITY
-228 EDEAG
+228 EDEEG

-307 SGWEEYKSEVP
+307 CGWDAYKSEVP
-318 EEQWPHYEEEIAKEM
+318 EEKWPHYEEEIAKEM
-333 QVVIDTKMADYFIL
+333 QVVIDTKMSDYFIL

-361 LTKSG
+361 LTRTG
-366 RGSCVSFATNKFL
+366 RGSAGSFFTNKLL
-379 GFTEVDRIAA
+379 GFTEMDRISA

-404 LVSMT
+404 LQSGS

-428 EILGEEHAYPML
+428 EVLGEEHAYPML

-458 DIPFEV
+458 DIPFEI
-464 ANEVSNQIKRYEL
+464 ANEVSNQIKRYEM
-477 AVKHAEEDEKDDI
+477 AVKHAEEDEQDDI

-501 DVFEGSKGYR
+501 EVFEGSKGYR

-620 VRVAKY
+620 ARVAKY

-760 CISGD
+760 
-765 TRIQRGSKGKCAFQP
+765 A
-780 TVDEMYHIMND
+780 
-791 SAYAKRTGHRSLHDK
+791 
-806 YKREGYGTA
+806 
-815 LSMYDDGRL
+815 
-824 RKNRIVDIVPSGTQ
+824 
-838 QTYLVKTAS
+838 
-847 GCQVECT
+847 
-854 LNHSFPTP
+854 
-862 FGKKKLSELRI
+862 
-873 GDQLYCKGAYEK
+873 
-885 CTAKYVFTDGNYESN
+885 
-900 LPVKGQRGFQKHPN
+900 
-914 GASVVYNET
+914 
-923 RAKHKALRDCCECC
+923 
-937 GREYSDDVRFEL
+937 
-949 HHKDLNRY
+949 
-957 NNTEDNYQWLCV
+957 
-969 SCHKKAHYQANRR
+969 
-982 KVYEKGI
+982 
-989 PTYLDEIIEISPCR
+989 
-1003 KTTTYDIEMADP
+1003 
-1015 AHTFVSESGLIVSNC
+1015 

-1059 NLYEKKGDKDKVAAL
+1059 NLYEQKGDKDKVAAL
-1074 KEEAEKYVDILFPPM
+1074 KEEAEKYFDILFPPM
-1089 RYGQDNRRMQADPA
+1089 RYGQDNRQMRADPA

-1113 IKGMSKTMGA
+1113 IKGMSKAMGA
-1123 KLYECSQEEHRSFF
+1123 KLYECARQDHKSFF
-1137 DVLRWLDA
+1137 DVLKWLDE
-1145 RSIKSAKVEPLI
+1145 RSIKSAKVIPLV
-1157 KIDYFNCFGNNV
+1157 KIDYFNSFGNNV
-1169 ELLRLLAWWDFLK
+1169 ELLRLITWWDFFK
-1182 QGTAKSISKDKLVP
+1182 QGTAKTISKDKLSP
-1196 EFETMLAKHAT
+1196 AFEEMLSRYAS
-1207 DKGVKDE
+1207 DKSVKGE
-1214 PLKSYKITD
+1214 PLKSYKIND

-1228 HDVEEYVYSLH
+1228 EAIDEYVFSLH
-1239 LEELTY
+1239 LEELPY

-1300 SGKVSQLSVTPYLY
+1300 SGKVSLLSVTPYRY
-1314 NSAVAPAMKGDVI
+1314 NNTIAKALKGDI
-1327 FAKKVHKDTKG
+1327 ILAKHVHKNEKG
-1338 YWQLD
+1338 YWELD
-1343 SYDILPG
+1343 DYEILPG

>member
-16 PRVPD
+16 TRVPD
-21 SVVKNEDYA
+21 SVVTNEDYA

-63 LKMLFASEAYWVKD
+63 LKLLFASEAYWVKD

-91 AKNERG
+91 AKNESG

-116 PRLDLPL
+116 PRVDLPL
-123 LLSLPSDDIWCTSA
+123 LLSLPADDIWCTSA

-142 LYEDADECWKRV
+142 LYEDADECWKQM
-154 ADHFGKNFFLEIQYH
+154 ADHFGKNFFLEVQYH

-183 ELNQHVLE
+183 ELNQHILE

-215 ARTDYTNSKGIEY
+215 ARTDYTNSKGITY
-228 EDEAG
+228 EDEEG

-307 SGWEEYKSEVP
+307 CGWEEYKSEVP

-366 RGSCVSFATNKFL
+366 RGSCVSFATNKLL

-404 LVSMT
+404 LQSGS

-428 EILGEEHAYPML
+428 EVLGEEHAYPML

-464 ANEVSNQIKRYEL
+464 ANDVSNQIKRYEL

-596 DKVWDLYK
+596 NKVWDLYK

-620 VRVAKY
+620 ARVAKY

-760 CISGD
+760 CVAGN
-765 TRIQRGSKGKCAFQP
+765 TRIRLVGVDHESGKWIP
-780 TVDEMYHIMND
+780 TVDALYQMQQ
-791 SAYAKRTGHRSLHDK
+791 SGRLH
-806 YKREGYGTA
+806 YGRA
-815 LSMYDDGRL
+815 LSMFEDGSIRPNL
-824 RKNRIVDIVPSGTQ
+824 IKQIVPSGTQ
-838 QTYLVKTAS
+838 MTYLVCTNTGFK
-847 GCQVECT
+847 VECT
-854 LNHSFPTP
+854 MEHKFPTP
-862 FGKKKLSELRI
+862 RGELPLYKLHYDDEV
-873 GDQLYCKGAYEK
+873 
-885 CTAKYVFTDGNYESN
+885 YVDYG
-900 LPVKGQRGFQKHPN
+900 GGH
-914 GASVVYNET
+914 ASVD
-923 RAKHKALRDCCECC
+923 RIA
-937 GREYSDDVRFEL
+937 
-949 HHKDLNRY
+949 
-957 NNTEDNYQWLCV
+957 
-969 SCHKKAHYQANRR
+969 
-982 KVYEKGI
+982 
-989 PTYLDEIIEISPCR
+989 IIEPVGETI
-1003 KTTTYDIEMADP
+1003 TYDIEMADP
-1015 AHTFVSESGLIVSNC
+1015 AHNFVTESGLIVSNC

-1050 PLEFYEVAL
+1050 PLAFYEVAL
-1059 NLYEKKGDKDKVAAL
+1059 NLYEQKGEKDKVAAL
-1074 KEEAEKYVDILFPPM
+1074 KEEAEKYFDILFPPM
-1089 RYGQDNRRMQADPA
+1089 RYGQDNRQMRADPA

-1113 IKGMSKTMGA
+1113 IKGMSKAMGA
-1123 KLYECSQEEHRSFF
+1123 KLYECARQDHKSFF
-1137 DVLRWLDA
+1137 DVLKWLDE
-1145 RSIKSAKVEPLI
+1145 RSIKSAKVIPLV
-1157 KIDYFNCFGNNV
+1157 KIDYFNSFGNNV
-1169 ELLRLLAWWDFLK
+1169 ELLRLIAWWDFFK
-1182 QGTAKSISKDKLVP
+1182 QGTAKTISKDKLSP
-1196 EFETMLAKHAT
+1196 AFEEMLSRYAS
-1207 DKGVKDE
+1207 DKSVKGE
-1214 PLKSYKITD
+1214 PLKSYKISD
-1223 MDGLL
+1223 MNGLL
-1228 HDVEEYVYSLH
+1228 KAIEEYVFSLH
-1239 LEELTY
+1239 LEELPY

-1300 SGKVSQLSVTPYLY
+1300 SGKVSQLSVTPYRY
-1314 NSAVAPAMKGDVI
+1314 NNTIAKALKGDI
-1327 FAKKVHKDTKG
+1327 ILAKHVHKNEKG
-1338 YWQLD
+1338 YWELD
-1343 SYDILPG
+1343 DYEILPG

>member
-154 ADHFGKNFFLEIQYH
+154 ADHFGKNFFFEVQYH

-307 SGWEEYKSEVP
+307 YGWDVYKSEVP

-333 QVVIDTKMADYFIL
+333 QVVIDTKMSDYFIL

-361 LTKSG
+361 LTRTG
-366 RGSCVSFATNKFL
+366 RGSAGSFFTNKLL
-379 GFTEVDRIAA
+379 GFTEMDRISA

-404 LVSMT
+404 LQSGS

-428 EILGEEHAYPML
+428 EVLGEEHAYPML

-458 DIPFEV
+458 DIPFEI
-464 ANEVSNQIKRYEL
+464 ANEVSTQIKRYEM

-620 VRVAKY
+620 ARVAKY

-765 TRIQRGSKGKCAFQP
+765 TRIRLVGVDHEVGKWIP
-780 TVDEMYHIMND
+780 TVDALYKMQQ
-791 SAYAKRTGHRSLHDK
+791 SGRLH
-806 YKREGYGTA
+806 YGQA
-815 LSMYDDGRL
+815 LSMFEDGSIRPNL
-824 RKNRIVDIVPSGTQ
+824 IKQIVPSGTQ
-838 QTYLVKTAS
+838 MTYLVCTNTGFK
-847 GCQVECT
+847 VECT
-854 LNHSFPTP
+854 MEHKFPTP
-862 FGKKKLSELRI
+862 RGELPLYKLHYNDEV
-873 GDQLYCKGAYEK
+873 
-885 CTAKYVFTDGNYESN
+885 YVDEGGGY
-900 LPVKGQRGFQKHPN
+900 
-914 GASVVYNET
+914 ASVD
-923 RAKHKALRDCCECC
+923 RIA
-937 GREYSDDVRFEL
+937 
-949 HHKDLNRY
+949 
-957 NNTEDNYQWLCV
+957 
-969 SCHKKAHYQANRR
+969 
-982 KVYEKGI
+982 
-989 PTYLDEIIEISPCR
+989 IIEPAGE
-1003 KTTTYDIEMADP
+1003 TTTYDIEMADP
-1015 AHTFVSESGLIVSNC
+1015 AHNFVTESGLIVSNC

-1074 KEEAEKYVDILFPPM
+1074 KEEAEKYFDILFPPM

-1137 DVLRWLDA
+1137 GVLRWLDA

-1207 DKGVKDE
+1207 DKGIKDE

-1228 HDVEEYVYSLH
+1228 HDIEEYVYALH

-1343 SYDILPG
+1343 NYDILPG

>member
-16 PRVPD
+16 TRVPD
-21 SVVKNEDYA
+21 SVVTNEDYA

-63 LKMLFASEAYWVKD
+63 LKLLFASEVYWVKD

-116 PRLDLPL
+116 PRVDLPL

-142 LYEDADECWKRV
+142 LYEDADECWKQM
-154 ADHFGKNFFLEIQYH
+154 ADHFGKNFFLEVQYH

-228 EDEAG
+228 EDETG

-259 MEAINNTNV
+259 MEAITNTNV
-268 FAEVEEYDS
+268 FAEVKEYDS

-307 SGWEEYKSEVP
+307 CGWDAYKSEVP
-318 EEQWPHYEEEIAKEM
+318 EEKWPHYEEEIAKEM

-361 LTKSG
+361 LTRTG
-366 RGSCVSFATNKFL
+366 RGSCVSFITNKLL

-389 PVHMYPERFMSTERI
+389 PVHMYPERFMTTERI
-404 LVSMT
+404 LKAGSC
-409 LPDIDF
+409 PDIDF
-415 NVADAAPFAKAQK
+415 NVADAAPFAKAQQ
-428 EILGEEHAYPML
+428 EVLGEDHAYPML

-458 DIPFEV
+458 EV
-464 ANEVSNQIKRYEL
+464 PYEIANEVSNQIKRYEL
-477 AVKHAEEDEKDDI
+477 AVKHADEDEKDDI

-526 YGGNIR
+526 YAGSIR

-556 HFLKNDLLTVKVVDL
+556 HFLKNDLLTVKVWDL
-571 IYQIFHRIGMEPPS
+571 IYRIFHRLGTEPPS
-585 VTELLKWCATD
+585 VTELLKWCELD
-596 DKVWDLYK
+596 DKPWDLYK
-604 RGATMCLNQV
+604 RGATLCLNQV
-614 ERSGTS
+614 EKKGTS
-620 VRVAKY
+620 ARVAKY

-635 AFIAAIRPGFKSL
+635 AFIAAIRPGFASMFS
-648 YKTFESRVPFSYGV
+648 TFASRVPFSYGV
-662 KAFDNLIQTKEMPN
+662 RAFDTLIQTKEMPN

-706 AKKRKEKVLAYKDV
+706 AKKRKEKVFAYKDI
-720 FKKGFAKAIVED
+720 FKKGFSKAIIED
-732 EGKTEEEADELTNK
+732 EGKTEAEADELTDK
-746 LWQIIEDSASYSFN
+746 LWRIIEDSASYIFN
-760 CISGD
+760 CVSGD
-765 TRIQRGSKGKCAFQP
+765 TRIQRAGERNKKFQP
-780 TVDEMYHIMND
+780 TIDEMYHIMHD
-791 SAYAKRTGHRSLHDK
+791 KEYAYATGHHSLYWK
-806 YKREGYGTA
+806 YKREGYGNA
-815 LSMYDDGRL
+815 LSMFDDGRI
-824 RKNRIVDIVPSGTQ
+824 RKNRIVDIVPSGAQ
-838 QTYLVKTAS
+838 QTYLVKTSTGA
-847 GCQVECT
+847 QVECT
-854 LNHSFPTP
+854 LDHSFPTP
-862 FGKKKLSELRI
+862 DGKRSLSELRV
-873 GDQLYCKGAYEK
+873 GNQVYCKGIYEK
-885 CTAKYVFTDGNYESN
+885 CRNNYSVGDFAIYDRARTRHRGN
-900 LPVKGQRGFQKHPN
+900 H
-914 GASVVYNET
+914 
-923 RAKHKALRDCCECC
+923 DCCEAC
-937 GREYSDDVRFEL
+937 GRRYDSHVRFEL
-949 HHKDLNRY
+949 HHKDLNRH
-957 NNTEDNYQWLCV
+957 NNTEENYQWLCV

-989 PTYLDEIIEISPCR
+989 PTYLDEIVEISPCR
-1003 KTTTYDIEMADP
+1003 ETTTYDIEMADP
-1015 AHTFVSESGLIVSNC
+1015 AHNFVTESGLVVSNC
-1030 SHSYCV
+1030 SHAYCV

-1059 NLYEKKGDKDKVAAL
+1059 NLYEQKGDKDKVAAL
-1074 KEEAEKYVDILFPPM
+1074 KEEAEKYFDILFPPM
-1089 RYGQDNRRMQADPA
+1089 RYGQDNRQMRADPA

-1113 IKGMSKTMGA
+1113 IKGMSKAMGA
-1123 KLYECSQEEHRSFF
+1123 KLYECAQQDHKSFF
-1137 DVLRWLDA
+1137 DVLKWLDE
-1145 RSIKSAKVEPLI
+1145 RSIKSAKVIPLV
-1157 KIDYFNCFGNNV
+1157 KIDYFNSFGNNV
-1169 ELLRLLAWWDFLK
+1169 ELLRLITWWDFFK
-1182 QGTAKSISKDKLVP
+1182 QGTAKTISKDKLSP
-1196 EFETMLAKHAT
+1196 AFEEMLSLYAS
-1207 DKGVKDE
+1207 DKSVKGE
-1214 PLKSYKITD
+1214 PLKSYKIND
-1223 MDGLL
+1223 MNGLL
-1228 HDVEEYVYSLH
+1228 KAIEEYVFSLH
-1239 LEELTY
+1239 LEELPY

-1280 IGKWNAGKPWKYVF
+1280 IGKWNAGKPWKYIF

-1300 SGKVSQLSVTPYLY
+1300 SGKVSQLSVTPYRY
-1314 NSAVAPAMKGDVI
+1314 NNTITKALKGDI
-1327 FAKKVHKDTKG
+1327 ILAKHVHKNEKG
-1338 YWQLD
+1338 YWELD
-1343 SYDILPG
+1343 DYEILPG

>member
-16 PRVPD
+16 TRVPD
-21 SVVKNEDYA
+21 SVVTNEDYA

-63 LKMLFASEAYWVKD
+63 LKLLFASEAYWVKD

-116 PRLDLPL
+116 PRVDLPL

-142 LYEDADECWKRV
+142 LYEDADECWKQM
-154 ADHFGKNFFLEIQYH
+154 ADHFGKNFFLEVQYH

-228 EDEAG
+228 EDETG

-307 SGWEEYKSEVP
+307 CGWDAYKSEVP
-318 EEQWPHYEEEIAKEM
+318 EEKWTHYEEEIAKEM
-333 QVVIDTKMADYFIL
+333 QVVIDTKMSDYFIL

-361 LTKSG
+361 LTRTG
-366 RGSCVSFATNKFL
+366 RGSAGSFFTNKLL
-379 GFTEVDRIAA
+379 GFTEMDRISA

-404 LVSMT
+404 LQSGS

-428 EILGEEHAYPML
+428 EVLGEERAYPML

-458 DIPFEV
+458 DIPFEI
-464 ANEVSNQIKRYEL
+464 ANEVSNQIKRYEM

-620 VRVAKY
+620 ARVAKY

-662 KAFDNLIQTKEMPN
+662 KAFDNLIQTNEMPN

-732 EGKTEEEADELTNK
+732 EGKSEEEADELTNK

-760 CISGD
+760 
-765 TRIQRGSKGKCAFQP
+765 A
-780 TVDEMYHIMND
+780 
-791 SAYAKRTGHRSLHDK
+791 
-806 YKREGYGTA
+806 
-815 LSMYDDGRL
+815 
-824 RKNRIVDIVPSGTQ
+824 
-838 QTYLVKTAS
+838 
-847 GCQVECT
+847 
-854 LNHSFPTP
+854 
-862 FGKKKLSELRI
+862 
-873 GDQLYCKGAYEK
+873 
-885 CTAKYVFTDGNYESN
+885 
-900 LPVKGQRGFQKHPN
+900 
-914 GASVVYNET
+914 
-923 RAKHKALRDCCECC
+923 
-937 GREYSDDVRFEL
+937 
-949 HHKDLNRY
+949 
-957 NNTEDNYQWLCV
+957 
-969 SCHKKAHYQANRR
+969 
-982 KVYEKGI
+982 
-989 PTYLDEIIEISPCR
+989 
-1003 KTTTYDIEMADP
+1003 
-1015 AHTFVSESGLIVSNC
+1015 

-1059 NLYEKKGDKDKVAAL
+1059 NLYEQKGDKDKVAAL
-1074 KEEAEKYVDILFPPM
+1074 KEEAEKYFDILFPPM
-1089 RYGQDNRRMQADPA
+1089 RYGQDNRQMRADPK

-1113 IKGMSKTMGA
+1113 IKGMSKAMGA
-1123 KLYECSQEEHRSFF
+1123 KLYECAQQDHKSFF
-1137 DVLRWLDA
+1137 DVLKWLDE
-1145 RSIKSAKVEPLI
+1145 RSIKSAKVIPLV
-1157 KIDYFNCFGNNV
+1157 KIDYFNSFGNNV
-1169 ELLRLLAWWDFLK
+1169 ELLRLITWWDFFK
-1182 QGTAKSISKDKLVP
+1182 QGTAKTISKDKLSP
-1196 EFETMLAKHAT
+1196 AFEEMLAHYAS
-1207 DKGVKDE
+1207 DKSVKGE
-1214 PLKSYKITD
+1214 PLKSYKIND

-1228 HDVEEYVYSLH
+1228 KAIEEYVFSLH
-1239 LEELTY
+1239 LEELPY

-1300 SGKVSQLSVTPYLY
+1300 SGKVSQLSVTPYRY
-1314 NSAVAPAMKGDVI
+1314 NNTIAKALKGDI
-1327 FAKKVHKDTKG
+1327 ILAKHVHKNEKG
-1338 YWQLD
+1338 YWELD
-1343 SYDILPG
+1343 DYEILPG

>member
-16 PRVPD
+16 TRVPD
-21 SVVKNEDYA
+21 SVVTNEDYA

-63 LKMLFASEAYWVKD
+63 LKLLFASEAYWVKN

-116 PRLDLPL
+116 PRVDLPL

-142 LYEDADECWKRV
+142 LYEDADECWKQM
-154 ADHFGKNFFLEIQYH
+154 ADHFEKNFFLEVQYH

-228 EDEAG
+228 EDETG

-307 SGWEEYKSEVP
+307 CGWDAYKSEVP
-318 EEQWPHYEEEIAKEM
+318 EEKWTHYEEEIAKEM
-333 QVVIDTKMADYFIL
+333 QVVIDTKMSDYFIL

-361 LTKSG
+361 LTRTG
-366 RGSCVSFATNKFL
+366 RGSAGSFFTNKLL
-379 GFTEVDRIAA
+379 GFTEMDRISA

-404 LVSMT
+404 LQSGS

-428 EILGEEHAYPML
+428 EVLGEEHAYPML

-458 DIPFEV
+458 DIPFEI
-464 ANEVSNQIKRYEL
+464 ANEVSNQTKRYEM

-620 VRVAKY
+620 ARVAKY

-662 KAFDNLIQTKEMPN
+662 KAFDNLIQTNEMPN

-732 EGKTEEEADELTNK
+732 EGKSEEEADELTNK

-760 CISGD
+760 
-765 TRIQRGSKGKCAFQP
+765 A
-780 TVDEMYHIMND
+780 
-791 SAYAKRTGHRSLHDK
+791 
-806 YKREGYGTA
+806 
-815 LSMYDDGRL
+815 
-824 RKNRIVDIVPSGTQ
+824 
-838 QTYLVKTAS
+838 
-847 GCQVECT
+847 
-854 LNHSFPTP
+854 
-862 FGKKKLSELRI
+862 
-873 GDQLYCKGAYEK
+873 
-885 CTAKYVFTDGNYESN
+885 
-900 LPVKGQRGFQKHPN
+900 
-914 GASVVYNET
+914 
-923 RAKHKALRDCCECC
+923 
-937 GREYSDDVRFEL
+937 
-949 HHKDLNRY
+949 
-957 NNTEDNYQWLCV
+957 
-969 SCHKKAHYQANRR
+969 
-982 KVYEKGI
+982 
-989 PTYLDEIIEISPCR
+989 
-1003 KTTTYDIEMADP
+1003 
-1015 AHTFVSESGLIVSNC
+1015 

-1059 NLYEKKGDKDKVAAL
+1059 NLYEQKGDKDKVAAL
-1074 KEEAEKYVDILFPPM
+1074 KEEAEKYFDILFPPM
-1089 RYGQDNRRMQADPA
+1089 RYGQDNRQMRADPA

-1113 IKGMSKTMGA
+1113 IKGMSKAMGA
-1123 KLYECSQEEHRSFF
+1123 KLYECARQDHKSFF
-1137 DVLRWLDA
+1137 DVLKWLDE
-1145 RSIKSAKVEPLI
+1145 RSIKSAKVIPLV
-1157 KIDYFNCFGNNV
+1157 KIDYFNSFGNNV
-1169 ELLRLLAWWDFLK
+1169 ELLRLITWWDFFK
-1182 QGTAKSISKDKLVP
+1182 QGTAKTISKDKLSP
-1196 EFETMLAKHAT
+1196 AFEEMLSRYAS
-1207 DKGVKDE
+1207 DKSVKGE
-1214 PLKSYKITD
+1214 PLKSYKIND

-1228 HDVEEYVYSLH
+1228 EAIEEYVFSLH
-1239 LEELTY
+1239 LEELPY

-1300 SGKVSQLSVTPYLY
+1300 SGKVSQLSVTPYRY
-1314 NSAVAPAMKGDVI
+1314 NSTIAKALKGDI
-1327 FAKKVHKDTKG
+1327 ILAKHVHKNEKG
-1338 YWQLD
+1338 YWELD
-1343 SYDILPG
+1343 DYEILPG